1 MKKVIGILAAALILS
16 GCGSSSDNHEIKK
29 TSFMKEGKNSLYALY
44 NTKGQRYTKDM
55 YKTYTPFEGGYLVTN
70 ESDQT
75 GYISNTGKTII
86 KPGRYTSLKTQGN
99 MLVGESQP
107 QTGLYLS
114 ASSLNMTENT
124 LTQVF
129 ANDAVVWST
138 NDNDVIDINQEG
150 YVYAK
155 HAGTATLTATK
166 DNASVT
172 CVIKVEALHPYLSQ
186 ESLDVY
192 TSEPATLTVNDFGAR
207 TIEWKSKDPKIAT
220 VDNGVI
226 QGLKPGKTTIIAK
239 VGDDTL
245 KCKIK
250 VKRKTLKISQ
260 NEATLYTG
268 EEGQYGIE
276 NAYPDIKWETSNAN
290 VVTVADG
297 HIWAINPGKATIKA
311 TSNGQTVK
319 SKVTVKKRTQR
330 LDQTKVTLLT
340 EQKVVLNV
348 LDKKNPEEVVQ
359 WSSNKK
365 KIASVNEFG
374 EVTGL
379 KKGKAVITAKVG
391 KKKYKAT
398 ITVKKRQIKINP
410 SKTTI
415 EKDQHIFLQVLNK
428 KDEDQA
434 VWTTSN
440 DQVVIVAPDTGEIA
454 GVKPGKA
461 TITVQAGNQKAKAK
475 ITVKAK
481 PLSLSETKIEMDEE
495 SDYGLSINNYEN
507 QKVKWTT
514 SDKTIA
520 IVDNGTIHA
529 NKAGKVTITATIDKK
544 DYTCDVTVHKLIKV
558 IDQKEMTV
566 IKGGQGQLSV
576 TNVNPEEV
584 KWDSSDLNIATVEN
598 GTVYGIRTGKVT
610 ITATVGKKKHT
621 SEVTVIRNPETETK
635 TRAADISLGGI
646 EVLNTKG
653 KVLYKSSTKSGLLK
667 TDLPVIVKGKTYKV
681 VNNGKTLYAGKK
693 KVYYASSIDDAS
705 IVGFE
710 DSINVYFKNGKK
722 SSIKEV
728 GNYSI
733 LASRKNQAILY
744 DADNQNT
751 LAVIGTKIYSNDYA
765 LTGAEITNK
774 NNVVLTADDTVSL
787 YRNGEIVPTN
797 SNFKDN
803 THFISRNKKIAYGP
817 HTVYNGKKTS
827 ELKNVQ
833 VYPYAYELSVSRYPG
848 FVKGKGYAY
857 YDFNGKKVS
866 PYYQEANQYDE
877 NKCAIV
883 QLKNGK
889 YELINAEGEN
899 VLKSSYPRLEFI
911 GNSYYAAYNKNG
923 QFKVYDC
930 NGKEALSDVY
940 TKIPEKAAIV
950 FDGHPYLALE
960 KNGRSYIYDVDN
972 DMKEIYSIEKEI
984 VLHDE
989 GYFTIGDQYYTLTG
1003 QKIK

>member
-16 GCGSSSDNHEIKK
+16 GCGSSSDNHDVKK
-29 TSFMKEGKNSLYALY
+29 SSFMKEGKNSLYALY

-55 YKTYTPFEGGYLVTN
+55 YKTYQAFEGGYLVTDAN
-70 ESDQT
+70 DQT
-75 GYISNTGKTII
+75 GYISNTGKTIV

-99 MLVGESQP
+99 MLVGETQP
-107 QTGLYLS
+107 QTRLYLS
-114 ASSLNMTENT
+114 ASTLEMTENT

-138 NDNDVIDINQEG
+138 NDNDVININQQG

-155 HAGTATLTATK
+155 HAGTAVLTATK

-172 CVIKVEALHPYLSQ
+172 CVIKVKALHPYFDHD
-186 ESLDVY
+186 SLDVY
-192 TSEPATLTVNDFGAR
+192 TLEPATLTVNDYGAR
-207 TIEWKSKDPKIAT
+207 TIKWKSKDPKIAT
-220 VDNGVI
+220 VENGVI
-226 QGLKPGKTTIIAK
+226 QGLKPGTTTISAK

-245 KCKIK
+245 ECKVK
-250 VKRKTLKISQ
+250 VKRKTFKISHK
-260 NEATLYTG
+260 EATFYVG
-268 EEGQYGIE
+268 DEGQLGIE
-276 NAYPDIKWETSNAN
+276 NAYPDIKWETSNAA
-290 VVTVADG
+290 VATVANG
-297 HIWAINPGKATIKA
+297 HIWTMSPGKATLKA

-319 SKVTVKKRTQR
+319 CVVTVKKRVPR

-340 EQKVVLNV
+340 DQKVVLNI
-348 LDKKNPEEVVQ
+348 LDKANPEDVVQ

-379 KKGKAVITAKVG
+379 KKGKAVITAKIG

-398 ITVKKRQIKINP
+398 VTVKKRQVKINP
-410 SKTTI
+410 AKTTI
-415 EKDQHIFLQVLNK
+415 EKNQHIFLQLLNK

-440 DQVVIVAPDTGEIA
+440 DKVVIVAQSGEIA

-461 TITVQAGNQKAKAK
+461 TITAQVGKQKAKAE

-495 SDYGLSINNYEN
+495 SDEALSINNYEN
-507 QKVKWTT
+507 QKVEWSS
-514 SDKTIA
+514 SDESIA
-520 IVDNGTIHA
+520 TVENGIIHA
-529 NKAGKVTITATIDKK
+529 KKEGTVTITATIDKK
-544 DYTCDVTVHKLIKV
+544 DYTCKVTVHKLIKV

-566 IKGGQGQLSV
+566 IKGGQGQLTI
-576 TNVNPEEV
+576 TNVDPEKI
-584 KWDSSDLNIATVEN
+584 KWGTSDYGIATVAN
-598 GTVYGIRTGKVT
+598 GTVYGMKTGKATITGKV
-610 ITATVGKKKHT
+610 GKKTYTCK
-621 SEVTVIRNPETETK
+621 VTVVRNPDTETK
-635 TRAADISLGGI
+635 TKAADISLDGI

-653 KVLYKSSTKSGLLK
+653 KVLYKSSAKTGLLK
-667 TDLPVIVKGKTYKV
+667 TNLPVVVKDKTYKV
-681 VNNGKTLYAGKK
+681 INNGKTIYEGKK
-693 KVYYASSIDDAS
+693 KVYYASSYEDAS
-705 IVGFE
+705 IVAFN
-710 DSINVYFKNGKK
+710 DSINIYLKNGKK
-722 SSIKEV
+722 TSIKEV

-733 LASRKNQAILY
+733 LASRKDQAILY
-744 DADNQNT
+744 DAYNKNT
-751 LAVIGTKIYSNDYA
+751 LGVIGTKVYSNEYA
-765 LTGAEITNK
+765 LTSAEITKK
-774 NNVVLTADDTVSL
+774 NNVVLTAGDVVSL
-787 YRNGEIVPTN
+787 YKDGQIIPTN
-797 SNFKDN
+797 SNYKDN

-817 HTVYNGKKTS
+817 HTVYNGKKKT
-827 ELKNVQ
+827 ELKGVQ
-833 VYPYAYELSVSRYPG
+833 VYPYAYELTVSRYPG

-883 QLKNGK
+883 QLKNNK

-899 VLKSSYPRLEFI
+899 VLKESYPRLEFI

-930 NGKEALSDVY
+930 NGKEALSDIY
-940 TKIPEKAAIV
+940 TKIPETAAIV

-972 DMKEIYSIEKEI
+972 GMKEIYSIEKEI
-984 VLHDE
+984 VLHEE
-989 GYFTIGDQYYTLTG
+989 GYFTIGDKYYTLTG

>member
-16 GCGSSSDNHEIKK
+16 GCGSSSDNHDVKK
-29 TSFMKEGKNSLYALY
+29 SSFMKEGKNSLYALY

-55 YKTYTPFEGGYLVTN
+55 YKAYTPFEGGYLVTDAN
-70 ESDQT
+70 DQT
-75 GYISNTGKTII
+75 GYISNTGKTIV

-99 MLVGESQP
+99 MLVGETQP
-107 QTGLYLS
+107 QTRLYLS
-114 ASSLNMTENT
+114 ASTLEMTENT

-138 NDNDVIDINQEG
+138 NDNDVVNINQQG

-155 HAGTATLTATK
+155 HAGTAVLTATK

-172 CVIKVEALHPYLSQ
+172 CVIKVKALHPYFDHD
-186 ESLDVY
+186 SLDVY
-192 TSEPATLTVNDFGAR
+192 TLEPATLTVNDYGAR

-220 VDNGVI
+220 VENGVI
-226 QGLKPGKTTIIAK
+226 QGLKPGTTTISAK

-245 KCKIK
+245 ECKVK
-250 VKRKTLKISQ
+250 VKRKTFKISHK
-260 NEATLYTG
+260 EATFYEG
-268 EEGQYGIE
+268 DEGQLGIE
-276 NAYPDIKWETSNAN
+276 NAYPDIKWETSNAA
-290 VVTVADG
+290 VATVANG
-297 HIWAINPGKATIKA
+297 HIWTMSPGKATLKA

-319 SKVTVKKRTQR
+319 CVVTVKKRVPR

-340 EQKVVLNV
+340 DQKVVLNI
-348 LDKKNPEEVVQ
+348 LDKANPEDVVQ

-379 KKGKAVITAKVG
+379 KKGKAVITAKIG

-398 ITVKKRQIKINP
+398 VTVKKRQIKINP
-410 SKTTI
+410 AKTTI
-415 EKDQHIFLQVLNK
+415 EKNQHIFLQLLNK

-440 DQVVIVAPDTGEIA
+440 DKVVIVAQSGEIA

-461 TITVQAGNQKAKAK
+461 TITAQVGKQKSKAE

-481 PLSLSETKIEMDEE
+481 PLSLSKTKIDMDEE
-495 SDYGLSINNYEN
+495 SDEALSINNYEN
-507 QKVKWTT
+507 QKVEWSS
-514 SDKTIA
+514 SDESIA
-520 IVDNGTIHA
+520 TVENGIIHA
-529 NKAGKVTITATIDKK
+529 KKEGTVTITATIDKK
-544 DYTCDVTVHKLIKV
+544 DYTCKVTVHNLIKV
-558 IDQKEMTV
+558 IDQKKMTV
-566 IKGGQGQLSV
+566 IKGGQGQLTI
-576 TNVNPEEV
+576 TNVDPEKI
-584 KWDSSDLNIATVEN
+584 KWDTSDYGIATVAN
-598 GTVYGIRTGKVT
+598 GTVYGLKAGKATITGKV
-610 ITATVGKKKHT
+610 GKKTYICK
-621 SEVTVIRNPETETK
+621 VTVVRNPDTETK
-635 TRAADISLGGI
+635 TKAADISLGGI

-653 KVLYKSSTKSGLLK
+653 KVLYKSSAKTGLLK
-667 TDLPVIVKGKTYKV
+667 TDLPVVVKDKIYKV
-681 VNNGKTLYAGKK
+681 INNGKTLYVGKK
-693 KVYYASSIDDAS
+693 KVYYASSYEDAS
-705 IVGFE
+705 IVAFN
-710 DSINVYFKNGKK
+710 DSINIYLKNGKK
-722 SSIKEV
+722 TSIKEV

-733 LASRKNQAILY
+733 LASRKDQAILY
-744 DADNQNT
+744 DAYNKNT
-751 LAVIGTKIYSNDYA
+751 LGVIGTKVYSNDYA
-765 LTGAEITNK
+765 LTSAEITKK
-774 NNVVLTADDTVSL
+774 NNIVLTAGDVVSL
-787 YRNGEIVPTN
+787 YKDGQIIPTN
-797 SNFKDN
+797 SNYKDD

-817 HTVYNGKKTS
+817 HTVYNGKKTT
-827 ELKNVQ
+827 ELKGVQ
-833 VYPYAYELSVSRYPG
+833 VYPYAYELTVSRYPG

-883 QLKNGK
+883 QLKNNK

-899 VLKSSYPRLEFI
+899 VLKESYPRLEFI

-930 NGKEALSDVY
+930 NGKEALSDIY
-940 TKIPEKAAIV
+940 TKIPETAAIV

-972 DMKEIYSIEKEI
+972 GMKEIYSIEKEI
-984 VLHDE
+984 VLHEE
-989 GYFTIGDQYYTLTG
+989 GYFTIGDKYYTLTG

>member
-16 GCGSSSDNHEIKK
+16 GCGSSSDNHDVKK
-29 TSFMKEGKNSLYALY
+29 SSFMKEGKNSLYALY

-55 YKTYTPFEGGYLVTN
+55 YKAYTPFEGGYLVTDAN
-70 ESDQT
+70 DQT
-75 GYISNTGKTII
+75 GYISNTGKTIV

-99 MLVGESQP
+99 MLVGETQP
-107 QTGLYLS
+107 QTRLYLS
-114 ASSLNMTENT
+114 ASTLEMTENT

-138 NDNDVIDINQEG
+138 NDNDVININQQG

-155 HAGTATLTATK
+155 HAGTAVLTATK

-172 CVIKVEALHPYLSQ
+172 CVIKVKALHPYFDHD
-186 ESLDVY
+186 SLDVY
-192 TSEPATLTVNDFGAR
+192 TLEPATLTVNDYGAR
-207 TIEWKSKDPKIAT
+207 TIKWKSKDPKIAT
-220 VDNGVI
+220 VENGVI
-226 QGLKPGKTTIIAK
+226 QGLKPGTTTISAK

-245 KCKIK
+245 ECKVK
-250 VKRKTLKISQ
+250 VKRKTFKISHK
-260 NEATLYTG
+260 EATFYVG
-268 EEGQYGIE
+268 DEGQLGIE
-276 NAYPDIKWETSNAN
+276 NAYPDIKWETSNAA
-290 VVTVADG
+290 VATVANG
-297 HIWAINPGKATIKA
+297 HIWTMSPGKATLKA

-319 SKVTVKKRTQR
+319 CVVTVKKRVPR

-340 EQKVVLNV
+340 DQKVVLNI
-348 LDKKNPEEVVQ
+348 LDKANPEDVVQ

-379 KKGKAVITAKVG
+379 KKGKAVITAKIG

-398 ITVKKRQIKINP
+398 VTVKKRQIKINP
-410 SKTTI
+410 AKTTI
-415 EKDQHIFLQVLNK
+415 EKNQHIFLQLLNK

-440 DQVVIVAPDTGEIA
+440 DKVVIVAQSGEIA

-461 TITVQAGNQKAKAK
+461 TITAQVGKQKAKAE

-495 SDYGLSINNYEN
+495 SDEALSINNYEN
-507 QKVKWTT
+507 QKVEWSS
-514 SDKTIA
+514 SDESIA
-520 IVDNGTIHA
+520 TVENGIIHA
-529 NKAGKVTITATIDKK
+529 KKEGTVTITATIDKK
-544 DYTCDVTVHKLIKV
+544 DYTCKVTVHKLIKV

-566 IKGGQGQLSV
+566 IKGGQGQLTI
-576 TNVNPEEV
+576 TNVDPEKI
-584 KWDSSDLNIATVEN
+584 KWDTSDYGIATVAN
-598 GTVYGIRTGKVT
+598 GTVYGLKTGKATITGKV
-610 ITATVGKKKHT
+610 GKKTYTCK
-621 SEVTVIRNPETETK
+621 VTVVRNPDTETK
-635 TRAADISLGGI
+635 TKAADISLGGI

-653 KVLYKSSTKSGLLK
+653 KVLYKSSAKTGLLK
-667 TDLPVIVKGKTYKV
+667 TNLPVVVKDKTYKV
-681 VNNGKTLYAGKK
+681 INNGKTIYEGKK
-693 KVYYASSIDDAS
+693 KVYYASSYEDAS
-705 IVGFE
+705 IVAFN
-710 DSINVYFKNGKK
+710 DSINIYLKNGKK
-722 SSIKEV
+722 TSIKEV

-733 LASRKNQAILY
+733 LASRKDQAILY
-744 DADNQNT
+744 DAYNKNT
-751 LAVIGTKIYSNDYA
+751 LGVIGTKVYSNEYA
-765 LTGAEITNK
+765 LTRAEITK
-774 NNVVLTADDTVSL
+774 RNNVVLTAGDVVSL
-787 YRNGEIVPTN
+787 YKDGQIIPTN
-797 SNFKDN
+797 SNYKDD

-817 HTVYNGKKTS
+817 HTVYNGKKTT
-827 ELKNVQ
+827 ELKGVQ
-833 VYPYAYELSVSRYPG
+833 VYPYAYELTVSRYPG

-883 QLKNGK
+883 QLKNNK

-899 VLKSSYPRLEFI
+899 VLKESYPRLEFI

-930 NGKEALSDVY
+930 NGKEALSDIY
-940 TKIPEKAAIV
+940 TKIPETAAIV

-972 DMKEIYSIEKEI
+972 GMKEIYSIEKEI
-984 VLHDE
+984 VLHEE
-989 GYFTIGDQYYTLTG
+989 GYFTIGDKYYTLTG

>member
-16 GCGSSSDNHEIKK
+16 GCGSSSDNHDVKK
-29 TSFMKEGKNSLYALY
+29 SSFMKEGKNSLYALY

-55 YKTYTPFEGGYLVTN
+55 YKTYTPFEGGYLVTDAN
-70 ESDQT
+70 DQT
-75 GYISNTGKTII
+75 GYISNTGKTIV

-99 MLVGESQP
+99 MLVGENQP
-107 QTGLYLS
+107 QTRLYLS
-114 ASSLNMTENT
+114 ASTLEMTENT
-124 LTQVF
+124 LTQIF

-138 NDNDVIDINQEG
+138 NDNDVININQQG

-155 HAGTATLTATK
+155 HAGTAVLTATK

-172 CVIKVEALHPYLSQ
+172 CVIKVEALHPYFDH

-192 TSEPATLTVNDFGAR
+192 TSEPATLTVNDYGAR

-220 VDNGVI
+220 VENGVI
-226 QGLKPGKTTIIAK
+226 QGLKPGTTTISAK

-245 KCKIK
+245 ECKVK
-250 VKRKTLKISQ
+250 VKRKTFKISHK
-260 NEATLYTG
+260 EATFYVG
-268 EEGQYGIE
+268 DEGQLGIE
-276 NAYPDIKWETSNAN
+276 NAYPDIKWETSNAA
-290 VVTVADG
+290 VATVANG
-297 HIWAINPGKATIKA
+297 HIWTPSPGKATLKA

-319 SKVTVKKRTQR
+319 CVVTVKKRVPR

-340 EQKVVLNV
+340 DQKVVLNI
-348 LDKKNPEEVVQ
+348 LDKANPEDVVQ

-379 KKGKAVITAKVG
+379 KKGKAVITAKIG

-398 ITVKKRQIKINP
+398 VTVKKRQIKINP
-410 SKTTI
+410 AKTTI
-415 EKDQHIFLQVLNK
+415 EKDQHIFLQLLNK

-440 DQVVIVAPDTGEIA
+440 DKVVIVAQSGEIA

-461 TITVQAGNQKAKAK
+461 TITAQVGKQKAKAE

-481 PLSLSETKIEMDEE
+481 PLSLSETKIEMDEG
-495 SDYGLSINNYEN
+495 SDEALSINNYEN
-507 QKVKWTT
+507 QNVKWTS
-514 SDKTIA
+514 SDESIA
-520 IVDNGTIHA
+520 TVENGIIHA
-529 NKAGKVTITATIDKK
+529 KKEGKVTITATIDKK
-544 DYTCDVTVHKLIKV
+544 DYTCDVTVNKLVKV

-566 IKGGQGQLSV
+566 IKGGQGQLTI
-576 TNVNPEEV
+576 TNVDPEKI
-584 KWDSSDLNIATVEN
+584 KWDTSDYGIATVAN
-598 GTVYGIRTGKVT
+598 GTVYGLKTGKATVTGKV
-610 ITATVGKKKHT
+610 GKKTYTCK
-621 SEVTVIRNPETETK
+621 VTVVRNPDTETK
-635 TRAADISLGGI
+635 TKAADVSLGGI

-653 KVLYKSSTKSGLLK
+653 KVLYKSSAKTGLLK
-667 TDLPVIVKGKTYKV
+667 TNLPVVVKDKTYKV
-681 VNNGKTLYAGKK
+681 INNGKTLYAGKK
-693 KVYYASSIDDAS
+693 KVYYASSYGDAS
-705 IVGFE
+705 IVAFN
-710 DSINVYFKNGKK
+710 DSINIYLKNGKK
-722 SSIKEV
+722 TSIKEV

-733 LASRKNQAILY
+733 LASGKDQAILY
-744 DADNQNT
+744 DAYNQNT
-751 LAVIGTKIYSNDYA
+751 LAVIGTKVYSNDYA
-765 LTGAEITNK
+765 LTSAEITKK
-774 NNVVLTADDTVSL
+774 NNVVLTAGDVVSL
-787 YRNGEIVPTN
+787 YKDGQIIPTN
-797 SNFKDN
+797 SNYKDN

-817 HTVYNGKKTS
+817 HTVYNGKKKT
-827 ELKNVQ
+827 ELKGVQ
-833 VYPYAYELSVSRYPG
+833 VYPYAYELTVSRYPG

-883 QLKNGK
+883 QLKNNK

-899 VLKSSYPRLEFI
+899 VLKESYPRLEFI

-930 NGKEALSDVY
+930 NGKEALSDIY
-940 TKIPEKAAIV
+940 TKIPETAAIV

-984 VLHDE
+984 VLHEE
-989 GYFTIGDQYYTLTG
+989 GYFTIGDKYYTLTG

>member
-16 GCGSSSDNHEIKK
+16 GCGSSSDNHDVKK
-29 TSFMKEGKNSLYALY
+29 SSFMKEGKNSLYALY

-55 YKTYTPFEGGYLVTN
+55 YKAYTPFEGGYLVTDAN
-70 ESDQT
+70 DQT
-75 GYISNTGKTII
+75 GYISNTGKTIV

-99 MLVGESQP
+99 MLVGETQP
-107 QTGLYLS
+107 QTRLYLS
-114 ASSLNMTENT
+114 ASTLEMTENT

-138 NDNDVIDINQEG
+138 NDNDVININQQG

-155 HAGTATLTATK
+155 HAGTAVLTATK

-172 CVIKVEALHPYLSQ
+172 CVIKVKALHPYFDHD
-186 ESLDVY
+186 SLDVY
-192 TSEPATLTVNDFGAR
+192 TLEPATLTVNDYGAR
-207 TIEWKSKDPKIAT
+207 IIKWKSKDPKIAT
-220 VDNGVI
+220 VENGVI
-226 QGLKPGKTTIIAK
+226 QGLKPGTTTISAK

-245 KCKIK
+245 ECKVK
-250 VKRKTLKISQ
+250 VKRKTFKISHK
-260 NEATLYTG
+260 EATFYVG
-268 EEGQYGIE
+268 DEGQLGIE
-276 NAYPDIKWETSNAN
+276 NAYPDIKWETSNAA
-290 VVTVADG
+290 VATVANG
-297 HIWAINPGKATIKA
+297 HIWTMSPGKATLKA

-319 SKVTVKKRTQR
+319 CVVTVKKRVPR

-340 EQKVVLNV
+340 DQKVVLNI
-348 LDKKNPEEVVQ
+348 LDKANPEDVVQ

-379 KKGKAVITAKVG
+379 KKGKAVITAKIG

-398 ITVKKRQIKINP
+398 VTVKKRQVKINP
-410 SKTTI
+410 AKTTI
-415 EKDQHIFLQVLNK
+415 EKNQHIFLQLLNK

-440 DQVVIVAPDTGEIA
+440 DKVVIVAQSGEIA

-461 TITVQAGNQKAKAK
+461 TITAQVGKQKAKAE

-495 SDYGLSINNYEN
+495 SDEALSINNYEN
-507 QKVKWTT
+507 QKVEWSS
-514 SDKTIA
+514 SDKSIA
-520 IVDNGTIHA
+520 TVENGIIHA
-529 NKAGKVTITATIDKK
+529 KKEGTVTITATIDKK
-544 DYTCDVTVHKLIKV
+544 DYTCKVTVHKLIKV

-566 IKGGQGQLSV
+566 IKGGQGQLTI
-576 TNVNPEEV
+576 TNVDPEKI
-584 KWDSSDLNIATVEN
+584 KWDTSDYGIATVAN
-598 GTVYGIRTGKVT
+598 GTVYGLKTGKATITGKV
-610 ITATVGKKKHT
+610 GKKTYTCK
-621 SEVTVIRNPETETK
+621 VTVVRNPDTETK
-635 TRAADISLGGI
+635 TKAADISLGGI

-653 KVLYKSSTKSGLLK
+653 KVLYKSSAKTGLLK
-667 TDLPVIVKGKTYKV
+667 TNLPVVVKDKTYKV
-681 VNNGKTLYAGKK
+681 INNGKTIYEGKK
-693 KVYYASSIDDAS
+693 KVYYASSYEDAS
-705 IVGFE
+705 IVAFN
-710 DSINVYFKNGKK
+710 DSINIYLKNGKK
-722 SSIKEV
+722 TSIKEV

-733 LASRKNQAILY
+733 LASRKDQAILY
-744 DADNQNT
+744 DAYNKNT
-751 LAVIGTKIYSNDYA
+751 LGVIGTKVYSNEYA
-765 LTGAEITNK
+765 LTRAEITK
-774 NNVVLTADDTVSL
+774 RNNVVLTAGDVVSL
-787 YRNGEIVPTN
+787 YKDGQIIPTN
-797 SNFKDN
+797 SNYKDN
-803 THFISRNKKIAYGP
+803 THFISRNKKITYGP
-817 HTVYNGKKTS
+817 HTVYNGKKTT
-827 ELKNVQ
+827 ELKGVQ
-833 VYPYAYELSVSRYPG
+833 VYPYAYELTVSRYPG

-883 QLKNGK
+883 QLKNNK

-899 VLKSSYPRLEFI
+899 VLKESYPRLEFI

-930 NGKEALSDVY
+930 NGKEALSDIY
-940 TKIPEKAAIV
+940 TKIPETAAIV

-972 DMKEIYSIEKEI
+972 GMKEIYSIEKEI
-984 VLHDE
+984 VLHEE
-989 GYFTIGDQYYTLTG
+989 GYFTIGDKYYTLTG

>member
-16 GCGSSSDNHEIKK
+16 GCGSSSDNHDVKK
-29 TSFMKEGKNSLYALY
+29 SSFMKEGKNSLYALY

-55 YKTYTPFEGGYLVTN
+55 YKAYTPFEGGYLVTDAN
-70 ESDQT
+70 DQT
-75 GYISNTGKTII
+75 GYISNTGKTIV

-99 MLVGESQP
+99 MLVGETQP
-107 QTGLYLS
+107 QTRLYLS
-114 ASSLNMTENT
+114 ASTLEMTENT

-138 NDNDVIDINQEG
+138 NDNDVININQQG

-155 HAGTATLTATK
+155 HAGTAVLTATK

-172 CVIKVEALHPYLSQ
+172 CVIKVKALHPYFDHD
-186 ESLDVY
+186 SLDVY
-192 TSEPATLTVNDFGAR
+192 TLEPATLTVNDYGAR
-207 TIEWKSKDPKIAT
+207 TIKWKSKDPKIAT
-220 VDNGVI
+220 VENGVI
-226 QGLKPGKTTIIAK
+226 QGLKPGTTTISAK

-245 KCKIK
+245 ECKVK
-250 VKRKTLKISQ
+250 VKRKTFKISHK
-260 NEATLYTG
+260 EATFYVG
-268 EEGQYGIE
+268 DEGQLGIE
-276 NAYPDIKWETSNAN
+276 NAYPDIKWETSNAA
-290 VVTVADG
+290 VATVANG
-297 HIWAINPGKATIKA
+297 HIWTMSPGKATLKA

-319 SKVTVKKRTQR
+319 CVVTVKKRVPR

-340 EQKVVLNV
+340 DQKVVLNI
-348 LDKKNPEEVVQ
+348 LDKANPEDVVQ

-379 KKGKAVITAKVG
+379 KKGKAVITAKIG

-398 ITVKKRQIKINP
+398 VTVKKRQIKINP
-410 SKTTI
+410 AKTTI
-415 EKDQHIFLQVLNK
+415 EKNQHIFLQLLNK

-434 VWTTSN
+434 VRTTSN
-440 DQVVIVAPDTGEIA
+440 DKVVIVAQSGEIA
-454 GVKPGKA
+454 GVKPGTA
-461 TITVQAGNQKAKAK
+461 TITAQVGKQKAKAE

-495 SDYGLSINNYEN
+495 SDEALSINNYEN
-507 QKVKWTT
+507 QKVEWSS
-514 SDKTIA
+514 SDKSIA
-520 IVDNGTIHA
+520 TVENGIIHA
-529 NKAGKVTITATIDKK
+529 KKEGTVTITATIDKK
-544 DYTCDVTVHKLIKV
+544 DYTCKVTVHKLIKV

-566 IKGGQGQLSV
+566 IKGGQGQLTI
-576 TNVNPEEV
+576 TNVDPEKI
-584 KWDSSDLNIATVEN
+584 KWDTSDYGIATVAN
-598 GTVYGIRTGKVT
+598 GTVYGLKTGKATITGKV
-610 ITATVGKKKHT
+610 GKKTYTCK
-621 SEVTVIRNPETETK
+621 VTVVRNPDTETK
-635 TRAADISLGGI
+635 TKAADISLGGI

-653 KVLYKSSTKSGLLK
+653 KVLYKSSAKTGLLK
-667 TDLPVIVKGKTYKV
+667 TNLPVVVKDKTYKV
-681 VNNGKTLYAGKK
+681 INNGKTLYVGQQ
-693 KVYYASSIDDAS
+693 KVYYASSYEDAS
-705 IVGFE
+705 IVAFN
-710 DSINVYFKNGKK
+710 DSINIYLKNGKK
-722 SSIKEV
+722 TSIKEV

-733 LASRKNQAILY
+733 LASRKDQAILY
-744 DADNQNT
+744 DAYNKNT
-751 LAVIGTKIYSNDYA
+751 LGVIGTKVYSNEYA
-765 LTGAEITNK
+765 LTRAEITK
-774 NNVVLTADDTVSL
+774 RNNVVLTAGDVVSL
-787 YRNGEIVPTN
+787 YKDGQIIPTN
-797 SNFKDN
+797 SNYKDD

-817 HTVYNGKKTS
+817 HTVYNGKKTT
-827 ELKNVQ
+827 ELKGVQ
-833 VYPYAYELSVSRYPG
+833 VYPYAYELTVSRYPG

-883 QLKNGK
+883 QLKNNK

-899 VLKSSYPRLEFI
+899 VLKESYPRLEFI

-930 NGKEALSDVY
+930 NGKEALSDIY
-940 TKIPEKAAIV
+940 TKIPETAAIV

-972 DMKEIYSIEKEI
+972 GMKEIYSIEKEI
-984 VLHDE
+984 VLHEE
-989 GYFTIGDQYYTLTG
+989 GYFTIGDKYYTLTG

>member
-16 GCGSSSDNHEIKK
+16 GCGSSSDNHDVKK
-29 TSFMKEGKNSLYALY
+29 SSFMKEGKNSLYALY

-55 YKTYTPFEGGYLVTN
+55 YKAYTPFEGGYLVTDAN
-70 ESDQT
+70 DQT
-75 GYISNTGKTII
+75 GYISNTGKTIV

-99 MLVGESQP
+99 MLVGETQP
-107 QTGLYLS
+107 QTRLYLS
-114 ASSLNMTENT
+114 ASTLEMTENT

-138 NDNDVIDINQEG
+138 NDNDVININQQG

-155 HAGTATLTATK
+155 HAGTAVLTATK

-172 CVIKVEALHPYLSQ
+172 CVIKVKALHPYFDHD
-186 ESLDVY
+186 SLDVY
-192 TSEPATLTVNDFGAR
+192 TLEPATLTVNDYGAR
-207 TIEWKSKDPKIAT
+207 TIKWKSKDPKIAT
-220 VDNGVI
+220 VENGVI
-226 QGLKPGKTTIIAK
+226 QGLKPGTTTISAK

-245 KCKIK
+245 ECKVK
-250 VKRKTLKISQ
+250 VKRKTFKISHK
-260 NEATLYTG
+260 EATFYVG
-268 EEGQYGIE
+268 DEGQLGIE
-276 NAYPDIKWETSNAN
+276 NAYPDIKWETSNAA
-290 VVTVADG
+290 VATVANG
-297 HIWAINPGKATIKA
+297 HIWTMSPGKATLKA

-319 SKVTVKKRTQR
+319 CVVTVKKRVPR

-340 EQKVVLNV
+340 DQKVVLNI
-348 LDKKNPEEVVQ
+348 LDKANPEDVVQ

-379 KKGKAVITAKVG
+379 KKGKAVITAKIG

-398 ITVKKRQIKINP
+398 VTVKKRQIKINP
-410 SKTTI
+410 AKTTI
-415 EKDQHIFLQVLNK
+415 EKNQHIFLQLLNK

-440 DQVVIVAPDTGEIA
+440 DKVVIVAQSGEIA

-461 TITVQAGNQKAKAK
+461 TIAAQVGKQKAKAE

-495 SDYGLSINNYEN
+495 SDEALSINNYEN
-507 QKVKWTT
+507 QKVEWSS
-514 SDKTIA
+514 SDKSIA
-520 IVDNGTIHA
+520 TVENGIIHA
-529 NKAGKVTITATIDKK
+529 KKEGTVTITATIDKK
-544 DYTCDVTVHKLIKV
+544 DYTCKVTVHKLIKV

-566 IKGGQGQLSV
+566 IKGGQGQLTI
-576 TNVNPEEV
+576 TNVDPEKI
-584 KWDSSDLNIATVEN
+584 KWDTSDYGIATVAN
-598 GTVYGIRTGKVT
+598 GTVYGMKTGKATITGKV
-610 ITATVGKKKHT
+610 GKKTYTCK
-621 SEVTVIRNPETETK
+621 VTVVRNPDTETK
-635 TRAADISLGGI
+635 TKAVDISLGGI

-653 KVLYKSSTKSGLLK
+653 KVLYKSSAKTGLLK
-667 TDLPVIVKGKTYKV
+667 TNLPVVVKDKTYKV
-681 VNNGKTLYAGKK
+681 INNGKTLYVGKK
-693 KVYYASSIDDAS
+693 KVYYASSYEDAS
-705 IVGFE
+705 IVAFN
-710 DSINVYFKNGKK
+710 DSINIYLKNGKK
-722 SSIKEV
+722 TSIKEV

-733 LASRKNQAILY
+733 LASRKDQAILY
-744 DADNQNT
+744 DAYNKNT
-751 LAVIGTKIYSNDYA
+751 LGVIGTKVYSNEYA
-765 LTGAEITNK
+765 LTSAEITKK
-774 NNVVLTADDTVSL
+774 NNVVLTAGDVVSL
-787 YRNGEIVPTN
+787 YKDGQIIPTN
-797 SNFKDN
+797 SNYKDD

-817 HTVYNGKKTS
+817 HTVYNGKKTT
-827 ELKNVQ
+827 ELKGVQ
-833 VYPYAYELSVSRYPG
+833 VYPYAYELTVSRYPG

-883 QLKNGK
+883 QLKNNK

-899 VLKSSYPRLEFI
+899 VLKESYPRLEFI

-930 NGKEALSDVY
+930 NGKEALSDIY
-940 TKIPEKAAIV
+940 TKIPETAAIV

-972 DMKEIYSIEKEI
+972 GMKEIYSIEKEI
-984 VLHDE
+984 VLHEE
-989 GYFTIGDQYYTLTG
+989 GYFTIGDKYYTLTG

>member
-16 GCGSSSDNHEIKK
+16 GCGSSSDNHDVKK
-29 TSFMKEGKNSLYALY
+29 SSFMKEGKNSLYALY

-55 YKTYTPFEGGYLVTN
+55 YKTYTPFEGGYLVTDAN
-70 ESDQT
+70 DQT
-75 GYISNTGKTII
+75 GYISNTGKTIV

-99 MLVGESQP
+99 MLVGENQP
-107 QTGLYLS
+107 QTRLYLS
-114 ASSLNMTENT
+114 ASTLEMTENT

-138 NDNDVIDINQEG
+138 NDNDVININQQG

-155 HAGTATLTATK
+155 HAGTAVLTATK

-172 CVIKVEALHPYLSQ
+172 CVIKVKALHPYFDH

-192 TSEPATLTVNDFGAR
+192 TSEPATLTVNDYGAR
-207 TIEWKSKDPKIAT
+207 TIEWKSKDSKIAT
-220 VDNGVI
+220 VENGVI
-226 QGLKPGKTTIIAK
+226 QGLKPGTTTISAK

-245 KCKIK
+245 ECKVK
-250 VKRKTLKISQ
+250 VKRKTFKISHK
-260 NEATLYTG
+260 EATFYVG
-268 EEGQYGIE
+268 DEGQLGIE
-276 NAYPDIKWETSNAN
+276 NAYPDIKWETSNAA
-290 VVTVADG
+290 VATVANG
-297 HIWAINPGKATIKA
+297 HIWTMSPGKATLKA

-319 SKVTVKKRTQR
+319 CVVTVKKRVPR

-340 EQKVVLNV
+340 DQKVVLNI
-348 LDKKNPEEVVQ
+348 LDKASPEDVVQ
-359 WSSNKK
+359 WSSSKK

-379 KKGKAVITAKVG
+379 KKGKAVITAKIG

-398 ITVKKRQIKINP
+398 VTVKKRQIKINP
-410 SKTTI
+410 AKTTI
-415 EKDQHIFLQVLNK
+415 EKDQHIFLQLLNK

-440 DQVVIVAPDTGEIA
+440 DKVVIVAQSGEIA

-461 TITVQAGNQKAKAK
+461 TITAQVGKQKAKAE

-481 PLSLSETKIEMDEE
+481 PLSLSETKIEMDEG
-495 SDYGLSINNYEN
+495 SDEALSINNYEN
-507 QKVKWTT
+507 QKVKWTS
-514 SDKTIA
+514 SDESIA
-520 IVDNGTIHA
+520 TVENGIIHA
-529 NKAGKVTITATIDKK
+529 KKEGKVTITATIDKK
-544 DYTCDVTVHKLIKV
+544 DYTCDVTVNKLVKV

-566 IKGGQGQLSV
+566 IKGGQGQLTI
-576 TNVNPEEV
+576 TNVDPEKI
-584 KWDSSDLNIATVEN
+584 KWGTSDYGIATVAN
-598 GTVYGIRTGKVT
+598 GTVYGLKTGKATITGKV
-610 ITATVGKKKHT
+610 GKKTYTCK
-621 SEVTVIRNPETETK
+621 VTVVRNPDTETK
-635 TRAADISLGGI
+635 TKAADVSLGGI

-653 KVLYKSSTKSGLLK
+653 KVLYKSSAKTGLLK
-667 TDLPVIVKGKTYKV
+667 TNLPVVVKDKTYKV
-681 VNNGKTLYAGKK
+681 INNGKTIYEGKK
-693 KVYYASSIDDAS
+693 KVYYASSYEDAS
-705 IVGFE
+705 IVAFN
-710 DSINVYFKNGKK
+710 DSINIYLKNGKK
-722 SSIKEV
+722 TSIKEV

-733 LASRKNQAILY
+733 LAARKDQAILY
-744 DADNQNT
+744 DAYNQNT
-751 LAVIGTKIYSNDYA
+751 LGVIGTKVYSNDYA
-765 LTGAEITNK
+765 LTSAEITKK
-774 NNVVLTADDTVSL
+774 NNVVLTAGDVVSL
-787 YRNGEIVPTN
+787 YKDGQIIPTN
-797 SNFKDN
+797 SNYKDN

-817 HTVYNGKKTS
+817 HTVYNGKKKT
-827 ELKNVQ
+827 ELKGVQ
-833 VYPYAYELSVSRYPG
+833 VYPYAYELTVSRYPG

-883 QLKNGK
+883 QLKNNK

-899 VLKSSYPRLEFI
+899 VLKESYPRLEFI

-930 NGKEALSDVY
+930 NGKEALSDIY
-940 TKIPEKAAIV
+940 TKIPETAAIV

-984 VLHDE
+984 VLHEE
-989 GYFTIGDQYYTLTG
+989 GYFTIGDKYYTLTG

>member
-16 GCGSSSDNHEIKK
+16 GCGSSSDNHDVKK
-29 TSFMKEGKNSLYALY
+29 SSFMKEGKNSLYALY

-55 YKTYTPFEGGYLVTN
+55 YKAYTPFEGGYLVTDAN
-70 ESDQT
+70 DQT
-75 GYISNTGKTII
+75 GYISNTGKTIV

-99 MLVGESQP
+99 MLVGETQP
-107 QTGLYLS
+107 QTRLYLS
-114 ASSLNMTENT
+114 ASTLEMTENT

-138 NDNDVIDINQEG
+138 NDNDVININQQG

-155 HAGTATLTATK
+155 HAGTAVLTATK

-172 CVIKVEALHPYLSQ
+172 CVIKVKALHPYFDHD
-186 ESLDVY
+186 SLDVY
-192 TSEPATLTVNDFGAR
+192 TLEPATLTVNDYGAR
-207 TIEWKSKDPKIAT
+207 TIKWKSKDPKIAT
-220 VDNGVI
+220 VENGVI
-226 QGLKPGKTTIIAK
+226 QGLKPGTTTISAK

-245 KCKIK
+245 ECKVK
-250 VKRKTLKISQ
+250 VKRKTFKISHK
-260 NEATLYTG
+260 EATFYVG
-268 EEGQYGIE
+268 DEGQLGIE
-276 NAYPDIKWETSNAN
+276 NAYPDIKWETSNAA
-290 VVTVADG
+290 VATVANG
-297 HIWAINPGKATIKA
+297 HIWTMSPGKATLKA

-319 SKVTVKKRTQR
+319 CVVTVKKRVPR

-340 EQKVVLNV
+340 DQKAVLNI
-348 LDKKNPEEVVQ
+348 LDKANPEDVVQ

-379 KKGKAVITAKVG
+379 KKGKAVITAKIG

-398 ITVKKRQIKINP
+398 VTVKKRQIKINP
-410 SKTTI
+410 AKTTI
-415 EKDQHIFLQVLNK
+415 EKNQHIFLQLLNK

-440 DQVVIVAPDTGEIA
+440 DKVVIVAQSGEIA

-461 TITVQAGNQKAKAK
+461 TITAQVGKQKAKAE

-495 SDYGLSINNYEN
+495 SDEALSINNYEN
-507 QKVKWTT
+507 QKVEWSS
-514 SDKTIA
+514 SDKSIA
-520 IVDNGTIHA
+520 TVENGIIHA
-529 NKAGKVTITATIDKK
+529 KKEGTVTITATIDKK
-544 DYTCDVTVHKLIKV
+544 DYTCKVTVHKLIKV

-566 IKGGQGQLSV
+566 IKGGQGQLTI
-576 TNVNPEEV
+576 TNVDPEKI
-584 KWDSSDLNIATVEN
+584 KWDTSDYGIATVAN
-598 GTVYGIRTGKVT
+598 GTVYGLKTGKATITGKV
-610 ITATVGKKKHT
+610 GKKTYTCK
-621 SEVTVIRNPETETK
+621 VTVVRNPDTETK
-635 TRAADISLGGI
+635 TKAADISLGGI

-653 KVLYKSSTKSGLLK
+653 KVLYKSSAKTGLLK
-667 TDLPVIVKGKTYKV
+667 TNLPVVVKDKTYKV
-681 VNNGKTLYAGKK
+681 INNGKTIYEGKK
-693 KVYYASSIDDAS
+693 KVYYASSYEDAS
-705 IVGFE
+705 IVAFN
-710 DSINVYFKNGKK
+710 DSINIYLKNGKK
-722 SSIKEV
+722 TSIKEI

-733 LASRKNQAILY
+733 LASRKDQAILY
-744 DADNQNT
+744 DAYNKNT
-751 LAVIGTKIYSNDYA
+751 LGVIGTKVYSNEYA
-765 LTGAEITNK
+765 LTRAEITK
-774 NNVVLTADDTVSL
+774 RNNVVLTAGDVVSL
-787 YRNGEIVPTN
+787 YKDGQIIPTN
-797 SNFKDN
+797 SNYKDN

-817 HTVYNGKKTS
+817 HTVYNVKKTT
-827 ELKNVQ
+827 ELKGVQ
-833 VYPYAYELSVSRYPG
+833 VYPYAYELTVSRYPG

-883 QLKNGK
+883 QLKNNK

-899 VLKSSYPRLEFI
+899 VLKESYPRLEFI

-930 NGKEALSDVY
+930 NGKEALSDIY
-940 TKIPEKAAIV
+940 TKIPETAAIV

-972 DMKEIYSIEKEI
+972 GMKEIYSIEKEI
-984 VLHDE
+984 VLHEE
-989 GYFTIGDQYYTLTG
+989 GYFTIGDKYYTLTG

>member
-16 GCGSSSDNHEIKK
+16 GCGSSSDNHDVKK
-29 TSFMKEGKNSLYALY
+29 SSFMKEGKNSLYALY

-55 YKTYTPFEGGYLVTN
+55 YKAYTPFEGGYLVTDAN
-70 ESDQT
+70 DQT
-75 GYISNTGKTII
+75 GYISNTGKTIV

-99 MLVGESQP
+99 MLVGETQP
-107 QTGLYLS
+107 QTRLYLS
-114 ASSLNMTENT
+114 ASTLEMTENT

-138 NDNDVIDINQEG
+138 NDNDVININQQG

-155 HAGTATLTATK
+155 HAGTAVLTATK

-172 CVIKVEALHPYLSQ
+172 CVIKVKALHPYFDHD
-186 ESLDVY
+186 SLDVY
-192 TSEPATLTVNDFGAR
+192 TLEPATLTVNDYGAR
-207 TIEWKSKDPKIAT
+207 TIKWKSKDPKIAT
-220 VDNGVI
+220 VENGVI
-226 QGLKPGKTTIIAK
+226 QGLKPGTTTISAK

-245 KCKIK
+245 ECKVK
-250 VKRKTLKISQ
+250 VKRKTFKISHK
-260 NEATLYTG
+260 EATFYVG
-268 EEGQYGIE
+268 DEGQLGIE
-276 NAYPDIKWETSNAN
+276 NAYPDIKWETSNAA
-290 VVTVADG
+290 VATVANG
-297 HIWAINPGKATIKA
+297 HIWTMSPGKATLKA

-319 SKVTVKKRTQR
+319 CVVTVKKRVPR

-340 EQKVVLNV
+340 DQKVVLNI
-348 LDKKNPEEVVQ
+348 LDKANPEDVVQ

-379 KKGKAVITAKVG
+379 KKGKAVITAKIG

-398 ITVKKRQIKINP
+398 VTVKKRQIKINP
-410 SKTTI
+410 AKTTI
-415 EKDQHIFLQVLNK
+415 EKNQHIFLQLLNK

-440 DQVVIVAPDTGEIA
+440 DKVVIVAQSGEIA

-461 TITVQAGNQKAKAK
+461 TITAQVGKQKAKAE

-495 SDYGLSINNYEN
+495 SDEALSINNYEN
-507 QKVKWTT
+507 QKVEWSS
-514 SDKTIA
+514 SDKSIA
-520 IVDNGTIHA
+520 TVENGIIHA
-529 NKAGKVTITATIDKK
+529 KKEGTVTITATIDKK
-544 DYTCDVTVHKLIKV
+544 DYTCKVTVHKLIKV

-566 IKGGQGQLSV
+566 IKGGQGQLTI
-576 TNVNPEEV
+576 TNVDPEKI
-584 KWDSSDLNIATVEN
+584 KWDTSDYGIATVAN
-598 GTVYGIRTGKVT
+598 GTVYGLKTGKATITGKV
-610 ITATVGKKKHT
+610 GKKTYTCK
-621 SEVTVIRNPETETK
+621 VTVVRNPDTETK
-635 TRAADISLGGI
+635 TKAADISLGGI

-653 KVLYKSSTKSGLLK
+653 KVLYKSSTKTGLLK
-667 TDLPVIVKGKTYKV
+667 TNLPVVVKDKTYKV
-681 VNNGKTLYAGKK
+681 INNGKTIYEGKK
-693 KVYYASSIDDAS
+693 KVYYASSYEDAS
-705 IVGFE
+705 IVAFN
-710 DSINVYFKNGKK
+710 DSINIYLKNGKK
-722 SSIKEV
+722 TSIKEV

-733 LASRKNQAILY
+733 LASRKDQAILY
-744 DADNQNT
+744 DAYNKNT
-751 LAVIGTKIYSNDYA
+751 LGVIGTKVYSNEYA
-765 LTGAEITNK
+765 LTRAEITK
-774 NNVVLTADDTVSL
+774 RNNVVLTAGDVVSL
-787 YRNGEIVPTN
+787 YKDGQIIPTN
-797 SNFKDN
+797 SNYKDD

-817 HTVYNGKKTS
+817 HTVYNGKKTT
-827 ELKNVQ
+827 ELKGVQ
-833 VYPYAYELSVSRYPG
+833 VYPYAYELTVSRYPG

-883 QLKNGK
+883 QLKNNK

-899 VLKSSYPRLEFI
+899 VLKESYPRLEFI

-923 QFKVYDC
+923 QFNVYDC
-930 NGKEALSDVY
+930 NGKEALSDIY
-940 TKIPEKAAIV
+940 TKIPETAAIV

-972 DMKEIYSIEKEI
+972 GMKEIYSIEKEI
-984 VLHDE
+984 VLHEE
-989 GYFTIGDQYYTLTG
+989 GYFTIGDKYYTLTG

>member
-16 GCGSSSDNHEIKK
+16 GCGSSSDNHDVKK
-29 TSFMKEGKNSLYALY
+29 SSFMKEGKNSLYALY

-55 YKTYTPFEGGYLVTN
+55 YKAYTPFEGGYLVTDAN
-70 ESDQT
+70 DQT
-75 GYISNTGKTII
+75 GYISNTGKTIV

-99 MLVGESQP
+99 MLVGENQP
-107 QTGLYLS
+107 QTRLYLS
-114 ASSLNMTENT
+114 ASTLEMTENT

-138 NDNDVIDINQEG
+138 NDNDVININQQG

-155 HAGTATLTATK
+155 HAGTAVLTATK

-172 CVIKVEALHPYLSQ
+172 CVIKVEALHPYFDH

-192 TSEPATLTVNDFGAR
+192 TSEPATLTVNDYGAR

-220 VDNGVI
+220 VENGVI
-226 QGLKPGKTTIIAK
+226 QGLKPGTTTISAK

-245 KCKIK
+245 ECKVK
-250 VKRKTLKISQ
+250 VKRKTFKISHK
-260 NEATLYTG
+260 EATFYVG
-268 EEGQYGIE
+268 DEGQLGIE
-276 NAYPDIKWETSNAN
+276 NAYPDIKWETSNAA
-290 VVTVADG
+290 VATVANG
-297 HIWAINPGKATIKA
+297 HIWTMSPGKATLKA

-319 SKVTVKKRTQR
+319 CVVTVKKRVPR

-340 EQKVVLNV
+340 DQKVVLNI
-348 LDKKNPEEVVQ
+348 LDKANPEDVVQ

-379 KKGKAVITAKVG
+379 KKGKAVITAKIG

-398 ITVKKRQIKINP
+398 VTVKKRQIKINP
-410 SKTTI
+410 AKTTI
-415 EKDQHIFLQVLNK
+415 EKDQHIFLQLLNK

-440 DQVVIVAPDTGEIA
+440 DKVVIVAQSGEIA
-454 GVKPGKA
+454 GVEPGKA
-461 TITVQAGNQKAKAK
+461 TITVQVGKQKAKAE

-481 PLSLSETKIEMDEE
+481 PLSLSETKIEMDEG
-495 SDYGLSINNYEN
+495 SDEALSINNYEN
-507 QKVKWTT
+507 QKVKWTS
-514 SDKTIA
+514 SDESIA
-520 IVDNGTIHA
+520 TVENGIIHA
-529 NKAGKVTITATIDKK
+529 KKEGKVTITATIDKK
-544 DYTCDVTVHKLIKV
+544 DYTCDVTVNKLVKV

-566 IKGGQGQLSV
+566 IKGGQGQLTI
-576 TNVNPEEV
+576 TNVDPEKI
-584 KWDSSDLNIATVEN
+584 KWGTSDYGIATVAN
-598 GTVYGIRTGKVT
+598 GTVYGMKTGKATITGKV
-610 ITATVGKKKHT
+610 GKKTYTCK
-621 SEVTVIRNPETETK
+621 VTVVRNPDTETK
-635 TRAADISLGGI
+635 TKAADVSLGGI

-653 KVLYKSSTKSGLLK
+653 KVLYKSSAKTGLLK
-667 TDLPVIVKGKTYKV
+667 TDLPVVVKGKTYKV
-681 VNNGKTLYAGKK
+681 INNGKTLYAGKK
-693 KVYYASSIDDAS
+693 KVYYASSYGDAS
-705 IVGFE
+705 IVAFN
-710 DSINVYFKNGKK
+710 DSINIYLKNGKK
-722 SSIKEV
+722 TSIKEV

-733 LASRKNQAILY
+733 LASRKDQTILY
-744 DADNQNT
+744 DAYNQNT
-751 LAVIGTKIYSNDYA
+751 LGVIGTKVYSNDYA
-765 LTGAEITNK
+765 LTSAEITKK
-774 NNVVLTADDTVSL
+774 NNVVLTAGDVVSL
-787 YRNGEIVPTN
+787 YKDGQIIPTN
-797 SNFKDN
+797 SNYKDN

-817 HTVYNGKKTS
+817 HTVYNGKKKT
-827 ELKNVQ
+827 ELKGVQ
-833 VYPYAYELSVSRYPG
+833 VYPYAYELTVSRYPG

-883 QLKNGK
+883 QLKNNK

-899 VLKSSYPRLEFI
+899 VLKESYPRLEFI

-930 NGKEALSDVY
+930 NGKEALSDIY
-940 TKIPEKAAIV
+940 TKIPETAAIV

-972 DMKEIYSIEKEI
+972 GMKEIYSIEKEI
-984 VLHDE
+984 VLHEE
-989 GYFTIGDQYYTLTG
+989 GYFTIGDKYYTLTG

>member
-16 GCGSSSDNHEIKK
+16 GCGSSSDNHDVKK
-29 TSFMKEGKNSLYALY
+29 SSFMKEGKNSLYALY

-55 YKTYTPFEGGYLVTN
+55 YKAYTPFEGGYLVTDAN
-70 ESDQT
+70 DQT
-75 GYISNTGKTII
+75 GYISNTGKTIV

-99 MLVGESQP
+99 MLVGETQP
-107 QTGLYLS
+107 QTRLYLS
-114 ASSLNMTENT
+114 ASTLEMTENT
-124 LTQVF
+124 LTQVY

-138 NDNDVIDINQEG
+138 NDNDVININQQG

-155 HAGTATLTATK
+155 HAGTAVLTATK

-172 CVIKVEALHPYLSQ
+172 CVIKVKALHPYFDHD
-186 ESLDVY
+186 SLDVY
-192 TSEPATLTVNDFGAR
+192 TLEPATLTVNDYGAR
-207 TIEWKSKDPKIAT
+207 TIKWKSKDPKIAT
-220 VDNGVI
+220 VENGVI
-226 QGLKPGKTTIIAK
+226 QGLKPGTTTISAK

-245 KCKIK
+245 ECKVK
-250 VKRKTLKISQ
+250 VKRKTFKISHK
-260 NEATLYTG
+260 EATFYVG
-268 EEGQYGIE
+268 DEGQLGIE
-276 NAYPDIKWETSNAN
+276 NAYPDIKWETSNAA
-290 VVTVADG
+290 VATVANG
-297 HIWAINPGKATIKA
+297 HIWTMSPGKATLKA

-319 SKVTVKKRTQR
+319 CVVTVKKRVPR

-340 EQKVVLNV
+340 DQKVVLNI
-348 LDKKNPEEVVQ
+348 LDKANPEDVVQ

-379 KKGKAVITAKVG
+379 KKGKAVITAKIG

-398 ITVKKRQIKINP
+398 VTVKKRQIKINP
-410 SKTTI
+410 AKTTI
-415 EKDQHIFLQVLNK
+415 EKNQHIFLQLLNK

-440 DQVVIVAPDTGEIA
+440 DKVVIVAQSGEIA

-461 TITVQAGNQKAKAK
+461 TITAQVGKQKAKAE

-495 SDYGLSINNYEN
+495 SDEALSINNYEN
-507 QKVKWTT
+507 QKVEWSS
-514 SDKTIA
+514 SDKSIA
-520 IVDNGTIHA
+520 TVENGIIHA
-529 NKAGKVTITATIDKK
+529 KKEGTVTITATIDKK
-544 DYTCDVTVHKLIKV
+544 DYTCKVTVHKLIKV

-566 IKGGQGQLSV
+566 IKGGQGQLTI
-576 TNVNPEEV
+576 TNVDPEKI
-584 KWDSSDLNIATVEN
+584 KWDTSDYGIATVAN
-598 GTVYGIRTGKVT
+598 GTVYGLKTGKATITGKV
-610 ITATVGKKKHT
+610 GKKTYTCK
-621 SEVTVIRNPETETK
+621 VTVVRNPDTETK
-635 TRAADISLGGI
+635 TKAADISLGGI

-653 KVLYKSSTKSGLLK
+653 KVLYKSSAKTGLLK
-667 TDLPVIVKGKTYKV
+667 TNLPVVVKDKTYKV
-681 VNNGKTLYAGKK
+681 INNGKTIYEGKK
-693 KVYYASSIDDAS
+693 KVYYASSYEDAS
-705 IVGFE
+705 IVAFN
-710 DSINVYFKNGKK
+710 DSINIYLKNGKK
-722 SSIKEV
+722 TSIKEV

-733 LASRKNQAILY
+733 LASRKDQAILY
-744 DADNQNT
+744 DAYNKNT
-751 LAVIGTKIYSNDYA
+751 LGVIGTKVYSNEYA
-765 LTGAEITNK
+765 LTRAEITK
-774 NNVVLTADDTVSL
+774 RNNVVLTAGDVVSL
-787 YRNGEIVPTN
+787 YKDGQIIPTN
-797 SNFKDN
+797 SNYKDN

-817 HTVYNGKKTS
+817 HTVYNGKKTT
-827 ELKNVQ
+827 ELKGVQ
-833 VYPYAYELSVSRYPG
+833 VYPYAYELTVSRYPG

-883 QLKNGK
+883 QLKNNK
-889 YELINAEGEN
+889 YVLINAEGEN
-899 VLKSSYPRLEFI
+899 VLKESYPRLEFI

-930 NGKEALSDVY
+930 NGKEALSDIY
-940 TKIPEKAAIV
+940 TKIPETAAIV

-972 DMKEIYSIEKEI
+972 GMKEIYSIEKEI
-984 VLHDE
+984 VLHEE
-989 GYFTIGDQYYTLTG
+989 GYFTIGDKYYTLTG

>member
-16 GCGSSSDNHEIKK
+16 GCGSSSDNHDVKK
-29 TSFMKEGKNSLYALY
+29 SSFMKEGKNSLYALY

-55 YKTYTPFEGGYLVTN
+55 YKTYQAFEGGYLVTDAN
-70 ESDQT
+70 DQT
-75 GYISNTGKTII
+75 GYISNTGKTIV

-99 MLVGESQP
+99 MLVGENQP
-107 QTGLYLS
+107 QTRLYLS
-114 ASSLNMTENT
+114 ASTLEMTENT

-138 NDNDVIDINQEG
+138 NDNDVININQQG

-155 HAGTATLTATK
+155 HAGTAVLTATK

-172 CVIKVEALHPYLSQ
+172 CVIKVEALHPYFDH

-192 TSEPATLTVNDFGAR
+192 TSEPATLTVNDYGAR

-220 VDNGVI
+220 VENGVI
-226 QGLKPGKTTIIAK
+226 QGLKPGTTTISAK

-245 KCKIK
+245 ECKVK
-250 VKRKTLKISQ
+250 VKRKTFKISHK
-260 NEATLYTG
+260 EATFYVG
-268 EEGQYGIE
+268 DEGQLGIE
-276 NAYPDIKWETSNAN
+276 NAYPDIKWETSNAA
-290 VVTVADG
+290 VATVANG
-297 HIWAINPGKATIKA
+297 HIWTMSPGKATLKA

-319 SKVTVKKRTQR
+319 CVVTVKKRVPR

-340 EQKVVLNV
+340 DQKVVLNI
-348 LDKKNPEEVVQ
+348 LDKANPEDVVQ

-379 KKGKAVITAKVG
+379 KKGKAVITAKIG

-398 ITVKKRQIKINP
+398 VTVKKRQIKINP
-410 SKTTI
+410 AKTTI
-415 EKDQHIFLQVLNK
+415 EKDQHIFLQLLNK

-440 DQVVIVAPDTGEIA
+440 DKVVIVAQSGEIA

-461 TITVQAGNQKAKAK
+461 TITAQVGKQKAKAE

-481 PLSLSETKIEMDEE
+481 PLSLSETKIEMDEG
-495 SDYGLSINNYEN
+495 SDEALSINNYEN
-507 QKVKWTT
+507 QNVKWTS
-514 SDKTIA
+514 SDESIA
-520 IVDNGTIHA
+520 TVENGIIHA
-529 NKAGKVTITATIDKK
+529 KKEGKVTITATIDKK
-544 DYTCDVTVHKLIKV
+544 DYTCDVTVNKLVKV

-566 IKGGQGQLSV
+566 IKGGQGQLTI
-576 TNVNPEEV
+576 TNVDPEKI
-584 KWDSSDLNIATVEN
+584 KWGTSDYGIATVAN
-598 GTVYGIRTGKVT
+598 GTVYGLKTGKATITGKV
-610 ITATVGKKKHT
+610 GKKTYTCK
-621 SEVTVIRNPETETK
+621 VTVVRNPDTETK
-635 TRAADISLGGI
+635 TKAADVSLGGI

-653 KVLYKSSTKSGLLK
+653 KVLYKSSAKTGLLK
-667 TDLPVIVKGKTYKV
+667 TNLPVVVKDKTYKV
-681 VNNGKTLYAGKK
+681 INNGKTIYEGKK
-693 KVYYASSIDDAS
+693 KVYYASSYEDAS
-705 IVGFE
+705 IVAFN
-710 DSINVYFKNGKK
+710 DSINIYLKNGKK
-722 SSIKEV
+722 TSIKEV

-733 LASRKNQAILY
+733 LASRKDQAILY
-744 DADNQNT
+744 DAYNQNT
-751 LAVIGTKIYSNDYA
+751 LGVIGTKVYSNDYA
-765 LTGAEITNK
+765 LTSAEITKK
-774 NNVVLTADDTVSL
+774 NNVVLTAGDVVSL
-787 YRNGEIVPTN
+787 YKDGQIIPTN
-797 SNFKDN
+797 SNYKDN

-817 HTVYNGKKTS
+817 HTVYNGKKKT
-827 ELKNVQ
+827 ELKGVQ
-833 VYPYAYELSVSRYPG
+833 VYPYAYELTVSRYPG

-883 QLKNGK
+883 QLKNNK

-899 VLKSSYPRLEFI
+899 VLKESYPRLEFI

-930 NGKEALSDVY
+930 NGKEALSDIY
-940 TKIPEKAAIV
+940 TKIPETAAIV

-984 VLHDE
+984 VLHEE
-989 GYFTIGDQYYTLTG
+989 GYFTIGDKYYTLTG

>member
-16 GCGSSSDNHEIKK
+16 GCGSSSDNHDVKK
-29 TSFMKEGKNSLYALY
+29 SSFMKEGKNSLYALY

-55 YKTYTPFEGGYLVTN
+55 YKAYTPFEGGYLVTDAN
-70 ESDQT
+70 DQT
-75 GYISNTGKTII
+75 GYISNTGKTIV

-99 MLVGESQP
+99 MLVGETQP
-107 QTGLYLS
+107 QTRLYLS
-114 ASSLNMTENT
+114 ASTLEMTENT

-138 NDNDVIDINQEG
+138 NDNDVININQQG

-155 HAGTATLTATK
+155 HAGTAVLTATK

-172 CVIKVEALHPYLSQ
+172 CVIKVKALHPYFDHD
-186 ESLDVY
+186 SLDVY
-192 TSEPATLTVNDFGAR
+192 TLEPATLTVNDYGAR
-207 TIEWKSKDPKIAT
+207 TIKWKSKDPKIAT
-220 VDNGVI
+220 VENGVI
-226 QGLKPGKTTIIAK
+226 QGLKPGTTTISAK

-245 KCKIK
+245 ECKVK
-250 VKRKTLKISQ
+250 VKRKTFKISHK
-260 NEATLYTG
+260 EATFYVG
-268 EEGQYGIE
+268 DEGQLGIE
-276 NAYPDIKWETSNAN
+276 NAYPDIKWETSNAA
-290 VVTVADG
+290 VATVANG
-297 HIWAINPGKATIKA
+297 HIWTMSPGKATLKA

-319 SKVTVKKRTQR
+319 CVVTVKKRVPR

-340 EQKVVLNV
+340 DQKVVLNI
-348 LDKKNPEEVVQ
+348 LDKANPEDVVQ

-379 KKGKAVITAKVG
+379 KKGKAVITAKIG

-398 ITVKKRQIKINP
+398 VTVKKRQIKINP
-410 SKTTI
+410 AKTTI
-415 EKDQHIFLQVLNK
+415 EKNQHIFLQLLNK

-440 DQVVIVAPDTGEIA
+440 DKVVIVAQSGEIA

-461 TITVQAGNQKAKAK
+461 TITAQVGKQKAKAE

-495 SDYGLSINNYEN
+495 SDEALSINNYEN
-507 QKVKWTT
+507 QKVEWSS
-514 SDKTIA
+514 SDESIA
-520 IVDNGTIHA
+520 TVENGIIHA
-529 NKAGKVTITATIDKK
+529 KKEGTVTITATIDKK
-544 DYTCDVTVHKLIKV
+544 DYTCKVTVHKLIKV

-566 IKGGQGQLSV
+566 IKGGQGQLTI
-576 TNVNPEEV
+576 TNVDPEKI
-584 KWDSSDLNIATVEN
+584 KWDTSDYGIATVAN
-598 GTVYGIRTGKVT
+598 GTVYGMKTGKATITGKV
-610 ITATVGKKKHT
+610 GKKTYTCK
-621 SEVTVIRNPETETK
+621 VTVVRNPDTETK
-635 TRAADISLGGI
+635 TKAADISLGGI

-653 KVLYKSSTKSGLLK
+653 KVLYKSSAKTGLLK
-667 TDLPVIVKGKTYKV
+667 TNLPVVVKDKTYKV
-681 VNNGKTLYAGKK
+681 INNGKTIYEGKK
-693 KVYYASSIDDAS
+693 KVYYASSYEDAS
-705 IVGFE
+705 IVAFN
-710 DSINVYFKNGKK
+710 DSINIYLKNGKK
-722 SSIKEV
+722 TSIKEV

-733 LASRKNQAILY
+733 LASRKDQAILY
-744 DADNQNT
+744 DAYNKNT
-751 LAVIGTKIYSNDYA
+751 LGVIGTKVYSNEYA
-765 LTGAEITNK
+765 LTRAEITK
-774 NNVVLTADDTVSL
+774 RNNVVLTAGDVVSL
-787 YRNGEIVPTN
+787 YKDGQIIPTN
-797 SNFKDN
+797 SNYKDD

-817 HTVYNGKKTS
+817 HTVYNGKKTT
-827 ELKNVQ
+827 ELKGVQ
-833 VYPYAYELSVSRYPG
+833 VYPYAYELTVSRYPG

-883 QLKNGK
+883 QLKNNK

-899 VLKSSYPRLEFI
+899 VLKESYPRLEFI

-923 QFKVYDC
+923 QFNVYDC
-930 NGKEALSDVY
+930 NGKEALSDIY
-940 TKIPEKAAIV
+940 TKIPETAAIV

-972 DMKEIYSIEKEI
+972 GMKEIYSIEKEI
-984 VLHDE
+984 VLHEE
-989 GYFTIGDQYYTLTG
+989 GYFTIGDKYYTLTG

>member
-16 GCGSSSDNHEIKK
+16 GCGSSSDNHDVKK
-29 TSFMKEGKNSLYALY
+29 SSFMKEGKNSLYALY

-55 YKTYTPFEGGYLVTN
+55 YKAYTPFEGGYLVTDAN
-70 ESDQT
+70 DQT
-75 GYISNTGKTII
+75 GYISNTGKTIV

-99 MLVGESQP
+99 MLVGETQP
-107 QTGLYLS
+107 QTRLYLS
-114 ASSLNMTENT
+114 ASTLEMTENT

-138 NDNDVIDINQEG
+138 NDNDVININQQG

-155 HAGTATLTATK
+155 HAGTAVLTATK

-172 CVIKVEALHPYLSQ
+172 CVIKVKALHPYFDHD
-186 ESLDVY
+186 SLDVY
-192 TSEPATLTVNDFGAR
+192 TLEPATLTVNDYGAR
-207 TIEWKSKDPKIAT
+207 TIKWKSKDPKIAT
-220 VDNGVI
+220 VENGVI
-226 QGLKPGKTTIIAK
+226 QGLKPGTTTISAK

-245 KCKIK
+245 ECKVK
-250 VKRKTLKISQ
+250 VKRKTFKISHK
-260 NEATLYTG
+260 EATFYVG
-268 EEGQYGIE
+268 DEGQLGIE
-276 NAYPDIKWETSNAN
+276 NAYPDIKWETSNAA
-290 VVTVADG
+290 VATVANG
-297 HIWAINPGKATIKA
+297 HIWTMSPGKATLKA

-319 SKVTVKKRTQR
+319 CVVTVKKRVPR

-340 EQKVVLNV
+340 DQKVVLNI
-348 LDKKNPEEVVQ
+348 LDKANPEDVVQ

-379 KKGKAVITAKVG
+379 KKGKAVITAKIG

-398 ITVKKRQIKINP
+398 VTVKKRQIKINP
-410 SKTTI
+410 AKTTI
-415 EKDQHIFLQVLNK
+415 EKNQHIFLQLLNK

-440 DQVVIVAPDTGEIA
+440 DKVVIVAQSGEIA

-461 TITVQAGNQKAKAK
+461 TITAQVGKQKAKAE

-495 SDYGLSINNYEN
+495 SDEALSINNYEN
-507 QKVKWTT
+507 QKVEWSS
-514 SDKTIA
+514 SDESIA
-520 IVDNGTIHA
+520 TVENGIIHA
-529 NKAGKVTITATIDKK
+529 KKEGTVTITATIDKK
-544 DYTCDVTVHKLIKV
+544 DYTCKVTVHKLIKV

-566 IKGGQGQLSV
+566 IKGGQGQLTI
-576 TNVNPEEV
+576 TNVDPEKI
-584 KWDSSDLNIATVEN
+584 KWDTSDYGIATVAN
-598 GTVYGIRTGKVT
+598 GTVYGMKTGKATITGKV
-610 ITATVGKKKHT
+610 GKKTYTCK
-621 SEVTVIRNPETETK
+621 VTVVRNPDTETK
-635 TRAADISLGGI
+635 TKAADISLGGI

-653 KVLYKSSTKSGLLK
+653 KVLYKSSAKTGLLK
-667 TDLPVIVKGKTYKV
+667 TNLPVVVKDKTYKV
-681 VNNGKTLYAGKK
+681 INNGKTIYEGKK
-693 KVYYASSIDDAS
+693 KVYYASSYEDAS
-705 IVGFE
+705 IVAFN
-710 DSINVYFKNGKK
+710 DSINIYLKNGKK
-722 SSIKEV
+722 TSIKEV

-733 LASRKNQAILY
+733 LASRKDQAILY
-744 DADNQNT
+744 DAYNKNT
-751 LAVIGTKIYSNDYA
+751 LGVIGTKVYSNEYA
-765 LTGAEITNK
+765 LTSAEITKK
-774 NNVVLTADDTVSL
+774 NNVVLTAGDVVSL
-787 YRNGEIVPTN
+787 YKDGQIIPTN
-797 SNFKDN
+797 SNYKDN

-817 HTVYNGKKTS
+817 HTVYNGKKTT
-827 ELKNVQ
+827 ELKGVQ
-833 VYPYAYELSVSRYPG
+833 VYPYAYELTVSRYPG

-883 QLKNGK
+883 QLKNNK

-899 VLKSSYPRLEFI
+899 VLKESYPRLEFI

-930 NGKEALSDVY
+930 NGKEALSDIY
-940 TKIPEKAAIV
+940 TKIPETAAIV

-972 DMKEIYSIEKEI
+972 GMKEIYSIEKEI
-984 VLHDE
+984 VLHEE
-989 GYFTIGDQYYTLTG
+989 GYFTIGDKYYTLTG

>member
-16 GCGSSSDNHEIKK
+16 GCGSSSDNHDVKK
-29 TSFMKEGKNSLYALY
+29 SSFMKEGKNSLYALY

-55 YKTYTPFEGGYLVTN
+55 YKAYTPFEGGYLVTDAN
-70 ESDQT
+70 DQT
-75 GYISNTGKTII
+75 GYISNTGKTIV

-99 MLVGESQP
+99 MLVGETQP
-107 QTGLYLS
+107 QTRLYLS
-114 ASSLNMTENT
+114 ASTLEMTENT

-138 NDNDVIDINQEG
+138 NDNDVININQQG

-155 HAGTATLTATK
+155 HAGTAVLTATK

-172 CVIKVEALHPYLSQ
+172 CVIKVKALHPYFDHD
-186 ESLDVY
+186 SLDVY
-192 TSEPATLTVNDFGAR
+192 TLEPATLTVNDYGAR
-207 TIEWKSKDPKIAT
+207 TIKWKSKDPKIAT
-220 VDNGVI
+220 VENGVI
-226 QGLKPGKTTIIAK
+226 QGLKPGTTTISAK

-245 KCKIK
+245 ECKVK
-250 VKRKTLKISQ
+250 VKRKTFKISHK
-260 NEATLYTG
+260 EATFYVG
-268 EEGQYGIE
+268 DEGQLGIE
-276 NAYPDIKWETSNAN
+276 NAYPDIKWETSNAA
-290 VVTVADG
+290 VATVANG
-297 HIWAINPGKATIKA
+297 HIWTMSPGKATLKA

-319 SKVTVKKRTQR
+319 CVVTVKKRVPR

-340 EQKVVLNV
+340 DQKAVLNI
-348 LDKKNPEEVVQ
+348 LDKANPEDVVQ

-379 KKGKAVITAKVG
+379 KKGKAVITAKIG

-398 ITVKKRQIKINP
+398 VTVKKRQIKINP
-410 SKTTI
+410 AKTTI
-415 EKDQHIFLQVLNK
+415 EKNQHIFLQLLNK

-440 DQVVIVAPDTGEIA
+440 DKVVIVAQSGEIA

-461 TITVQAGNQKAKAK
+461 TITAQVGKQKAKAE

-495 SDYGLSINNYEN
+495 SDEALSINNYEN
-507 QKVKWTT
+507 QKVEWSS
-514 SDKTIA
+514 SDKSIA
-520 IVDNGTIHA
+520 TVENGIIHA
-529 NKAGKVTITATIDKK
+529 KKEGTVTITATIDKK
-544 DYTCDVTVHKLIKV
+544 DYTCKVTVHKLIKV

-566 IKGGQGQLSV
+566 IKGGQGQLTI
-576 TNVNPEEV
+576 TNVDPEKI
-584 KWDSSDLNIATVEN
+584 KWDTSDYGIATVAN
-598 GTVYGIRTGKVT
+598 GTVYGLKTGKATITGKV
-610 ITATVGKKKHT
+610 GKKTYTCK
-621 SEVTVIRNPETETK
+621 VTVVRNPDTETK
-635 TRAADISLGGI
+635 TKAADISLGGI

-653 KVLYKSSTKSGLLK
+653 KVLYKSSAKTGLLK
-667 TDLPVIVKGKTYKV
+667 TNLPVVVKDKTYKV
-681 VNNGKTLYAGKK
+681 INNGKTIYEGKK
-693 KVYYASSIDDAS
+693 KVYYASSYEDAS
-705 IVGFE
+705 IVAFN
-710 DSINVYFKNGKK
+710 DSINIYLKNGKK
-722 SSIKEV
+722 TSIKEV

-733 LASRKNQAILY
+733 LASRKDQAILY
-744 DADNQNT
+744 DAYNKNT
-751 LAVIGTKIYSNDYA
+751 LGVIGTKVYSNEYA
-765 LTGAEITNK
+765 LTRAEITKK
-774 NNVVLTADDTVSL
+774 NNVVLTAGDVVSL
-787 YRNGEIVPTN
+787 YKDGQIIPTN
-797 SNFKDN
+797 SNYKDD

-817 HTVYNGKKTS
+817 HTVYNGKKTT
-827 ELKNVQ
+827 ELKGVQ
-833 VYPYAYELSVSRYPG
+833 VYPYAYELTVSRYPG

-883 QLKNGK
+883 QLKNNK

-899 VLKSSYPRLEFI
+899 VLKESYPRLEFI

-930 NGKEALSDVY
+930 NGKEALSDIY
-940 TKIPEKAAIV
+940 TKIPETAAIV

-972 DMKEIYSIEKEI
+972 GMKEIYSIEKEI
-984 VLHDE
+984 VLHEE
-989 GYFTIGDQYYTLTG
+989 GYFTIGDKYYTLTG

>member
-16 GCGSSSDNHEIKK
+16 GCGSSSDNHDVKK
-29 TSFMKEGKNSLYALY
+29 SSFMKEGKNSLYALY

-55 YKTYTPFEGGYLVTN
+55 YKTYQAFEGGYLVTDAN
-70 ESDQT
+70 DQT
-75 GYISNTGKTII
+75 GYISNTGKTIV

-99 MLVGESQP
+99 MLVGENQP
-107 QTGLYLS
+107 QTRLYLS
-114 ASSLNMTENT
+114 ASTLEMTENT

-138 NDNDVIDINQEG
+138 NDNDVININQQG

-155 HAGTATLTATK
+155 HAGTAVLTATK

-172 CVIKVEALHPYLSQ
+172 CVIKVEALHPYFDH

-192 TSEPATLTVNDFGAR
+192 TSEPATLTVNDYGAR

-220 VDNGVI
+220 VENGVI
-226 QGLKPGKTTIIAK
+226 QGLKPGTTTISAK

-245 KCKIK
+245 ECKVK
-250 VKRKTLKISQ
+250 VKRKTFKISHK
-260 NEATLYTG
+260 EATFYVG
-268 EEGQYGIE
+268 DEGQLGIE
-276 NAYPDIKWETSNAN
+276 NAYPDIKWETSNAA
-290 VVTVADG
+290 VATVANG
-297 HIWAINPGKATIKA
+297 HIWTMSPGKATLKA
-311 TSNGQTVK
+311 TSNGQTAKCV
-319 SKVTVKKRTQR
+319 VTVKKRVPR

-340 EQKVVLNV
+340 DQKVVLNI
-348 LDKKNPEEVVQ
+348 LDKANPEDVVQ

-379 KKGKAVITAKVG
+379 KKGKAVITAKIG

-398 ITVKKRQIKINP
+398 VTVKKRQIKINP
-410 SKTTI
+410 AKTTI
-415 EKDQHIFLQVLNK
+415 EKDQHIFLQLLNK

-440 DQVVIVAPDTGEIA
+440 DKVVIVAQSGEIA

-461 TITVQAGNQKAKAK
+461 TITAQVGKQKAKAE

-481 PLSLSETKIEMDEE
+481 PLSLSETKIEMDEG
-495 SDYGLSINNYEN
+495 SDEALSINNYEN
-507 QKVKWTT
+507 QNVKWTS
-514 SDKTIA
+514 SDESIA
-520 IVDNGTIHA
+520 TVENGIIHA
-529 NKAGKVTITATIDKK
+529 KKEGKVTITATIDKK
-544 DYTCDVTVHKLIKV
+544 DYTCDVTVNKLVKV

-566 IKGGQGQLSV
+566 IKGGQGQLTI
-576 TNVNPEEV
+576 TNVDPEKI
-584 KWDSSDLNIATVEN
+584 KWDTSDYGIATVAN
-598 GTVYGIRTGKVT
+598 GTVYGLKTGKATVTGKV
-610 ITATVGKKKHT
+610 GKKTYTCK
-621 SEVTVIRNPETETK
+621 VTVVRNPDTETK
-635 TRAADISLGGI
+635 TKAADVSLGGI

-653 KVLYKSSTKSGLLK
+653 KVLYKSSAKTGLLK
-667 TDLPVIVKGKTYKV
+667 TNLPVVVKDKTYKV
-681 VNNGKTLYAGKK
+681 INNGKTIYEGKK
-693 KVYYASSIDDAS
+693 KVYYASSYEDAS
-705 IVGFE
+705 IVAFN
-710 DSINVYFKNGKK
+710 DSINIYLKNGKK
-722 SSIKEV
+722 TSIKEV

-733 LASRKNQAILY
+733 LASRKDQAILY
-744 DADNQNT
+744 DAYNQNT
-751 LAVIGTKIYSNDYA
+751 LGVIGTKVYSNDYA
-765 LTGAEITNK
+765 LTSAEITKK
-774 NNVVLTADDTVSL
+774 NNVVLTAGDVVSL
-787 YRNGEIVPTN
+787 YKDGQIIPTN
-797 SNFKDN
+797 SNYKDN

-817 HTVYNGKKTS
+817 HTVYNGKKKT
-827 ELKNVQ
+827 ELKGVQ
-833 VYPYAYELSVSRYPG
+833 VYPYAYELTVSRYPG

-883 QLKNGK
+883 QLKNNK

-899 VLKSSYPRLEFI
+899 VLKESYPRLEFI

-930 NGKEALSDVY
+930 NGKEALSDIY
-940 TKIPEKAAIV
+940 TKIPETAAIV

-984 VLHDE
+984 VLHEE
-989 GYFTIGDQYYTLTG
+989 GYFTIGDKYYTLTG

>member
-16 GCGSSSDNHEIKK
+16 GCGSSSDNHDVKK
-29 TSFMKEGKNSLYALY
+29 SSFMKEGKNSLYALY

-55 YKTYTPFEGGYLVTN
+55 YKAYTPFEGGYLVTDAN
-70 ESDQT
+70 DQT
-75 GYISNTGKTII
+75 GYISNTGKTIV

-99 MLVGESQP
+99 MLVGETQP
-107 QTGLYLS
+107 QTRLYLS
-114 ASSLNMTENT
+114 ASTLEMTENT

-138 NDNDVIDINQEG
+138 NDNDVININQQG

-155 HAGTATLTATK
+155 HAGTAVLTATK

-172 CVIKVEALHPYLSQ
+172 CVIRVKALHPYFDHD
-186 ESLDVY
+186 SLDVY
-192 TSEPATLTVNDFGAR
+192 TLEPATLTVNDYGAR
-207 TIEWKSKDPKIAT
+207 TIKWKSKDPKIAT
-220 VDNGVI
+220 VENGVI
-226 QGLKPGKTTIIAK
+226 QGLKPGTTTISAK

-245 KCKIK
+245 ECKVK
-250 VKRKTLKISQ
+250 VKRKTFKISHK
-260 NEATLYTG
+260 EATFYVG
-268 EEGQYGIE
+268 DEGQLGIE
-276 NAYPDIKWETSNAN
+276 NAYPDIKWETSNAA
-290 VVTVADG
+290 VATVANG
-297 HIWAINPGKATIKA
+297 HIWTMSPGKATLKA

-319 SKVTVKKRTQR
+319 CVVTVKKRVPR

-340 EQKVVLNV
+340 DQKVVLNI
-348 LDKKNPEEVVQ
+348 LDKANPEDVVQ

-379 KKGKAVITAKVG
+379 KKGKAVITAKIG

-398 ITVKKRQIKINP
+398 VTVKKRQIKINP
-410 SKTTI
+410 AKTTI
-415 EKDQHIFLQVLNK
+415 EKNQHIFLQLLNK

-440 DQVVIVAPDTGEIA
+440 DKVVIVAQSGEIA

-461 TITVQAGNQKAKAK
+461 TITAQVGKQKAKAE

-495 SDYGLSINNYEN
+495 SDEALSINNYEN
-507 QKVKWTT
+507 QKVEWSS
-514 SDKTIA
+514 SDKSIA
-520 IVDNGTIHA
+520 TVENGIIHA
-529 NKAGKVTITATIDKK
+529 KKEGTVTITATIDKK
-544 DYTCDVTVHKLIKV
+544 DYTCKVTVHKLIKV

-566 IKGGQGQLSV
+566 IKGGQGQLTI
-576 TNVNPEEV
+576 TNVDPEKI
-584 KWDSSDLNIATVEN
+584 KWDTSDYGIATVAN
-598 GTVYGIRTGKVT
+598 GTVYGLKTGKATITGKV
-610 ITATVGKKKHT
+610 GKKTYTCK
-621 SEVTVIRNPETETK
+621 VTVVRNPDTETK
-635 TRAADISLGGI
+635 TKAADISLGGI

-653 KVLYKSSTKSGLLK
+653 KVLYKSSAKTGLLK
-667 TDLPVIVKGKTYKV
+667 TNLPVVVKDKTYKV
-681 VNNGKTLYAGKK
+681 INNGKTIYEGKK
-693 KVYYASSIDDAS
+693 KVYYASSYEDAS
-705 IVGFE
+705 IVAFN
-710 DSINVYFKNGKK
+710 DSINIYLKNGKK
-722 SSIKEV
+722 TSIKEV

-733 LASRKNQAILY
+733 LASRKDQAILY
-744 DADNQNT
+744 DAYNKNT
-751 LAVIGTKIYSNDYA
+751 LGVIGTKVYSNEYA
-765 LTGAEITNK
+765 LTRAEITKK
-774 NNVVLTADDTVSL
+774 NNVVLTVGDVVSL
-787 YRNGEIVPTN
+787 YKDGQIIPTN
-797 SNFKDN
+797 SNYKDN

-817 HTVYNGKKTS
+817 HTVYNGKKTT
-827 ELKNVQ
+827 ELKGVQ
-833 VYPYAYELSVSRYPG
+833 VYPYAYELTVSRYPG

-883 QLKNGK
+883 QLKNNK

-899 VLKSSYPRLEFI
+899 VLKESYPRLEFI

-930 NGKEALSDVY
+930 NGKEALSDIY
-940 TKIPEKAAIV
+940 TKIPETAAIV

-972 DMKEIYSIEKEI
+972 GMKEIYSIEKEI
-984 VLHDE
+984 VLHEE
-989 GYFTIGDQYYTLTG
+989 GYFTIGDKYYTLTG

>member
-16 GCGSSSDNHEIKK
+16 GCGSSSDNHDVKK
-29 TSFMKEGKNSLYALY
+29 SSFMKEGKNSLYALY

-55 YKTYTPFEGGYLVTN
+55 YKAYTPFEGGYLVTDAN
-70 ESDQT
+70 DQT
-75 GYISNTGKTII
+75 GYISNTGKTIV

-99 MLVGESQP
+99 MLVGETQP
-107 QTGLYLS
+107 QTRLYLS
-114 ASSLNMTENT
+114 ASTLEMTENT

-138 NDNDVIDINQEG
+138 NDNDVININQQG

-155 HAGTATLTATK
+155 HAGTAVLTATK

-172 CVIKVEALHPYLSQ
+172 CVIKVKALHPYFDHD
-186 ESLDVY
+186 SLDVY
-192 TSEPATLTVNDFGAR
+192 TLEPATLTVNDYGAR
-207 TIEWKSKDPKIAT
+207 TIKWKSKDPKIAT
-220 VDNGVI
+220 VENGVI
-226 QGLKPGKTTIIAK
+226 QGLKPGTTTISAK

-245 KCKIK
+245 ECKVK
-250 VKRKTLKISQ
+250 VKRKTFKISHK
-260 NEATLYTG
+260 EATFYVG
-268 EEGQYGIE
+268 DEGQLGIE
-276 NAYPDIKWETSNAN
+276 NAYPDIKWETSNAA
-290 VVTVADG
+290 VATVANG
-297 HIWAINPGKATIKA
+297 HIWTMSPGKATLKA

-319 SKVTVKKRTQR
+319 CVVTVKKRVPR

-340 EQKVVLNV
+340 DQKAALNI
-348 LDKKNPEEVVQ
+348 LDKANPEDVVQ

-379 KKGKAVITAKVG
+379 KKGKAVITAKIG

-398 ITVKKRQIKINP
+398 VTVKKRQIKINP
-410 SKTTI
+410 AKTTI
-415 EKDQHIFLQVLNK
+415 EKNQHIFLQLLNK

-440 DQVVIVAPDTGEIA
+440 DKVVIVAQSGEIA

-461 TITVQAGNQKAKAK
+461 TITAQVGKQKAKAE

-495 SDYGLSINNYEN
+495 SDEALSINNYEN
-507 QKVKWTT
+507 QKVEWSS
-514 SDKTIA
+514 SDKSIA
-520 IVDNGTIHA
+520 TVENGIIHA
-529 NKAGKVTITATIDKK
+529 KKEGTVTITATIDKK
-544 DYTCDVTVHKLIKV
+544 DYTCKVTVHKLIKV

-566 IKGGQGQLSV
+566 IKGGQGQLTI
-576 TNVNPEEV
+576 TNVDPEKI
-584 KWDSSDLNIATVEN
+584 KWDTSDYGIATVAN
-598 GTVYGIRTGKVT
+598 GTVYGLKTGKATITGKV
-610 ITATVGKKKHT
+610 GKKTYTCK
-621 SEVTVIRNPETETK
+621 VTVVRNPDTETK
-635 TRAADISLGGI
+635 TKAADISLGGI

-653 KVLYKSSTKSGLLK
+653 KVLYKSSAKTGLLK
-667 TDLPVIVKGKTYKV
+667 TNLPVVVKDKTYKV
-681 VNNGKTLYAGKK
+681 INNGKTIYEGKK
-693 KVYYASSIDDAS
+693 KVYYASSYEDAS
-705 IVGFE
+705 IVAFN
-710 DSINVYFKNGKK
+710 DFINIYLKNGKK
-722 SSIKEV
+722 TSIKEV

-733 LASRKNQAILY
+733 LASRKDQAILY
-744 DADNQNT
+744 DAYNKNT
-751 LAVIGTKIYSNDYA
+751 LGVIGTKVYSNEYA
-765 LTGAEITNK
+765 LTRAEITK
-774 NNVVLTADDTVSL
+774 RNNVVLTAGDVVSL
-787 YRNGEIVPTN
+787 YKDGQIIPTN
-797 SNFKDN
+797 SNYKDN

-817 HTVYNGKKTS
+817 HTVYNGKKTT
-827 ELKNVQ
+827 ELKGVQ
-833 VYPYAYELSVSRYPG
+833 VYPYAYELTVSRYPG

-883 QLKNGK
+883 QLKNNK

-899 VLKSSYPRLEFI
+899 VLKESYPRLEFI

-930 NGKEALSDVY
+930 NGKEALSDIY
-940 TKIPEKAAIV
+940 TKIPETAAIV

-972 DMKEIYSIEKEI
+972 GMKEIYSIEKEI
-984 VLHDE
+984 VLHEE
-989 GYFTIGDQYYTLTG
+989 GYFTIGDKYYTLTG

>member
-16 GCGSSSDNHEIKK
+16 GCGSSSDNHDVKK
-29 TSFMKEGKNSLYALY
+29 SSFMKEGKNSLYALY

-55 YKTYTPFEGGYLVTN
+55 YKAYTPFEGGYLVTDAN
-70 ESDQT
+70 DQT
-75 GYISNTGKTII
+75 GYISNTGKTIV

-99 MLVGESQP
+99 MLVGETQP
-107 QTGLYLS
+107 QTRLYLS
-114 ASSLNMTENT
+114 ASTLEMTENT

-138 NDNDVIDINQEG
+138 NDNDVININQQG

-155 HAGTATLTATK
+155 HAGTAVLTATK
-166 DNASVT
+166 DNASVI
-172 CVIKVEALHPYLSQ
+172 CVIKVKALHPYFDHD
-186 ESLDVY
+186 SLDVY
-192 TSEPATLTVNDFGAR
+192 TLEPATLTVNDYGAR
-207 TIEWKSKDPKIAT
+207 TIKWKSKDPKIAT
-220 VDNGVI
+220 VENGVI
-226 QGLKPGKTTIIAK
+226 QGLKPGTTTISAK

-245 KCKIK
+245 ECKVK
-250 VKRKTLKISQ
+250 VKRKTFKISHK
-260 NEATLYTG
+260 EATFYVG
-268 EEGQYGIE
+268 DEGQLGIE
-276 NAYPDIKWETSNAN
+276 NAYPDIKWETSNAA
-290 VVTVADG
+290 VATVANG
-297 HIWAINPGKATIKA
+297 HIWTMSPGKATLKA

-319 SKVTVKKRTQR
+319 CVVTVKKRVPR

-340 EQKVVLNV
+340 DQKVVLNI
-348 LDKKNPEEVVQ
+348 LDKANPEDVVQ

-379 KKGKAVITAKVG
+379 KKGKAVITAKIG

-398 ITVKKRQIKINP
+398 VTVKKRQIKINP
-410 SKTTI
+410 AKTTI
-415 EKDQHIFLQVLNK
+415 EKNQHIFLQLLNK

-440 DQVVIVAPDTGEIA
+440 DKVVIVAQSGEIA

-461 TITVQAGNQKAKAK
+461 TITAQVGKQKAKAE

-495 SDYGLSINNYEN
+495 SDEALSINNYEN
-507 QKVKWTT
+507 QKVEWSS
-514 SDKTIA
+514 SDKSIA
-520 IVDNGTIHA
+520 TVENGIIHA
-529 NKAGKVTITATIDKK
+529 KKEGTVTITATIDKK
-544 DYTCDVTVHKLIKV
+544 DYTCKVTVHKLIKV

-566 IKGGQGQLSV
+566 IKGGQGQLTI
-576 TNVNPEEV
+576 TNVDPEKI
-584 KWDSSDLNIATVEN
+584 KWDTSDYGIATVAN
-598 GTVYGIRTGKVT
+598 GTVYGLKTGKATITGKV
-610 ITATVGKKKHT
+610 GKKTYTCK
-621 SEVTVIRNPETETK
+621 VTVVRNPDTETK
-635 TRAADISLGGI
+635 TKAADISLGGI

-653 KVLYKSSTKSGLLK
+653 KVLYKSSAKTGLLK
-667 TDLPVIVKGKTYKV
+667 TNLPVVAKDKTYKV
-681 VNNGKTLYAGKK
+681 INNGKTIYEGKK
-693 KVYYASSIDDAS
+693 KVYYASSYEDAS
-705 IVGFE
+705 IVAFN
-710 DSINVYFKNGKK
+710 DSINIYLKNGKK
-722 SSIKEV
+722 TSIKEV

-733 LASRKNQAILY
+733 LASRKDQAILY
-744 DADNQNT
+744 DAYNKNT
-751 LAVIGTKIYSNDYA
+751 LGVIGTKVYSNEYA
-765 LTGAEITNK
+765 LTRAEITK
-774 NNVVLTADDTVSL
+774 RNNVVLTAGDVVSL
-787 YRNGEIVPTN
+787 YKDGQIIPTN
-797 SNFKDN
+797 SNYKDN

-817 HTVYNGKKTS
+817 HTVYNGKKTT
-827 ELKNVQ
+827 ELKGVQ
-833 VYPYAYELSVSRYPG
+833 VYPYAYELTVSRYPG

-883 QLKNGK
+883 QLKNNK

-899 VLKSSYPRLEFI
+899 VLKESYPRLEFI

-930 NGKEALSDVY
+930 NGKEALSDIY
-940 TKIPEKAAIV
+940 TKIPETAAIV

-972 DMKEIYSIEKEI
+972 GMKEIYSIEKEI
-984 VLHDE
+984 VLHEE
-989 GYFTIGDQYYTLTG
+989 GYFTIGDKYYTLTG

>member
-1 MKKVIGILAAALILS
+1 MKKVIGVLAAALILS
-16 GCGSSSDNHEIKK
+16 GCGSSSDNHDVKK
-29 TSFMKEGKNSLYALY
+29 SSFMKEGKNSLYALY

-55 YKTYTPFEGGYLVTN
+55 YKAYTPFEGGYLVTDAN
-70 ESDQT
+70 DQT
-75 GYISNTGKTII
+75 GYISNTGKTIV

-99 MLVGESQP
+99 MLVGETQP
-107 QTGLYLS
+107 QTRLYLS
-114 ASSLNMTENT
+114 ASTLEMTENT
-124 LTQVF
+124 LTQVY

-138 NDNDVIDINQEG
+138 NDNDVININQQG

-155 HAGTATLTATK
+155 HAGTAVLTATK

-172 CVIKVEALHPYLSQ
+172 CVIKVKALHPYFDHD
-186 ESLDVY
+186 SLDVY
-192 TSEPATLTVNDFGAR
+192 TLEPATLTVNDYGAR
-207 TIEWKSKDPKIAT
+207 TIKWKSKDPKIAT
-220 VDNGVI
+220 VENGVI
-226 QGLKPGKTTIIAK
+226 QGLKPGTTTISAK

-245 KCKIK
+245 ECKVK
-250 VKRKTLKISQ
+250 VKRKTFKISHK
-260 NEATLYTG
+260 EATFYVG
-268 EEGQYGIE
+268 DEGQLGIE
-276 NAYPDIKWETSNAN
+276 NAYPDIKWETSNAA
-290 VVTVADG
+290 VATVANG
-297 HIWAINPGKATIKA
+297 HIWTMSPGKATLKA

-319 SKVTVKKRTQR
+319 CVVTVKKRVPR

-340 EQKVVLNV
+340 DQKVVLNI
-348 LDKKNPEEVVQ
+348 LDKANPEDIVQ

-379 KKGKAVITAKVG
+379 KKGKAVITAKIG

-398 ITVKKRQIKINP
+398 VTVKKRQIKINP
-410 SKTTI
+410 AKTTI
-415 EKDQHIFLQVLNK
+415 EKNQHIFLQLLNK

-440 DQVVIVAPDTGEIA
+440 DKVVIVAQSGEIA

-461 TITVQAGNQKAKAK
+461 TITAQVGKQKAKAE

-495 SDYGLSINNYEN
+495 SDEALSINNYEN
-507 QKVKWTT
+507 QKVEWSS
-514 SDKTIA
+514 SDKSIA
-520 IVDNGTIHA
+520 TVENGIIHA
-529 NKAGKVTITATIDKK
+529 KKEGTVTITATIDKK
-544 DYTCDVTVHKLIKV
+544 DYTCKVTVHKLIKV

-566 IKGGQGQLSV
+566 IKGGQGQLTI
-576 TNVNPEEV
+576 TNVDPEKI
-584 KWDSSDLNIATVEN
+584 KWDTSDYGIATVAN
-598 GTVYGIRTGKVT
+598 GTVYGLKTGKATITGKV
-610 ITATVGKKKHT
+610 GKKTYTCK
-621 SEVTVIRNPETETK
+621 VTVVRNPDTETK
-635 TRAADISLGGI
+635 TKAADISLGGI

-653 KVLYKSSTKSGLLK
+653 KVLYKSSAKTGLLK
-667 TDLPVIVKGKTYKV
+667 TNLPVVVKDKTYKV
-681 VNNGKTLYAGKK
+681 INNGKTIYEGKK
-693 KVYYASSIDDAS
+693 KVYYASSYEDAS
-705 IVGFE
+705 IVAFN
-710 DSINVYFKNGKK
+710 DSINIYLKNGKK
-722 SSIKEV
+722 TSIKEV

-733 LASRKNQAILY
+733 LASRKDQAILY
-744 DADNQNT
+744 DAYNKNT
-751 LAVIGTKIYSNDYA
+751 LGVIGTKVYSNEYA
-765 LTGAEITNK
+765 LTRAEITK
-774 NNVVLTADDTVSL
+774 RNNVVLTAGDVVSL
-787 YRNGEIVPTN
+787 YKDGQIIPTN
-797 SNFKDN
+797 SNYKDN

-817 HTVYNGKKTS
+817 HTVYNGKKTT
-827 ELKNVQ
+827 ELKGVQ
-833 VYPYAYELSVSRYPG
+833 VYPYAYELTVSRYPG

-883 QLKNGK
+883 QLKNNK

-899 VLKSSYPRLEFI
+899 VLKESYPRLEFI

-930 NGKEALSDVY
+930 NGKEALSDIY
-940 TKIPEKAAIV
+940 TKIPETAAIV

-972 DMKEIYSIEKEI
+972 GMKEIYSIEKEI
-984 VLHDE
+984 VLHEE
-989 GYFTIGDQYYTLTG
+989 GYFTIGDKYYTLTG

>member
-1 MKKVIGILAAALILS
+1 MKKVIGVLAAALILS
-16 GCGSSSDNHEIKK
+16 GCGSSSDNHDVKK
-29 TSFMKEGKNSLYALY
+29 SSFMKEGKNSLYALY

-55 YKTYTPFEGGYLVTN
+55 YKAYTPFEGGYLVTDAN
-70 ESDQT
+70 DQT
-75 GYISNTGKTII
+75 GYISNTGKTIV

-99 MLVGESQP
+99 MLVGETQP
-107 QTGLYLS
+107 QTRLYLS
-114 ASSLNMTENT
+114 ASTLEMTENT
-124 LTQVF
+124 LTQVY

-138 NDNDVIDINQEG
+138 NDNDVININQQG

-155 HAGTATLTATK
+155 HAGTAVLTATK

-172 CVIKVEALHPYLSQ
+172 CVIKVKALHPYFDHD
-186 ESLDVY
+186 SLDVY
-192 TSEPATLTVNDFGAR
+192 TLEPATLTVNDYGAR
-207 TIEWKSKDPKIAT
+207 TIKWKSKDPKIAT
-220 VDNGVI
+220 VENGVI
-226 QGLKPGKTTIIAK
+226 QGLKPGTTTISAK

-245 KCKIK
+245 ECKVK
-250 VKRKTLKISQ
+250 VKRKTFKISHK
-260 NEATLYTG
+260 EATFYVG
-268 EEGQYGIE
+268 DEGQLGIE
-276 NAYPDIKWETSNAN
+276 NAYPDIKWETSNAA
-290 VVTVADG
+290 VATVANG
-297 HIWAINPGKATIKA
+297 HIWTMSPGKATLKA

-319 SKVTVKKRTQR
+319 CVVTVKKRVPR

-340 EQKVVLNV
+340 DQKVVLNI
-348 LDKKNPEEVVQ
+348 LDKANPEDIVQ

-379 KKGKAVITAKVG
+379 KKGKAVITAKIG

-398 ITVKKRQIKINP
+398 VTVKKRQIKINP
-410 SKTTI
+410 AKTTI
-415 EKDQHIFLQVLNK
+415 EKNQHIFLQLLNK

-440 DQVVIVAPDTGEIA
+440 DKVVIVAQSGEIA

-461 TITVQAGNQKAKAK
+461 TIAAQVGKQKAKAE

-495 SDYGLSINNYEN
+495 SDEALSINNYEN
-507 QKVKWTT
+507 QKVEWSS
-514 SDKTIA
+514 SDKSIA
-520 IVDNGTIHA
+520 TVENGIIHA
-529 NKAGKVTITATIDKK
+529 KKEGTVTITATIDKK
-544 DYTCDVTVHKLIKV
+544 DYTCKVTVHKLIKV

-566 IKGGQGQLSV
+566 IKGGQGQLTI
-576 TNVNPEEV
+576 TNVDPEKI
-584 KWDSSDLNIATVEN
+584 KWDTSDYGIATVAN
-598 GTVYGIRTGKVT
+598 GTVYGLKTGKATITGKV
-610 ITATVGKKKHT
+610 GKKTYTCK
-621 SEVTVIRNPETETK
+621 VTVVRNPDTETK
-635 TRAADISLGGI
+635 TKAADISLGGI

-653 KVLYKSSTKSGLLK
+653 KVLYKSSAKTGLLK
-667 TDLPVIVKGKTYKV
+667 TNLPVVVKDKTYKV
-681 VNNGKTLYAGKK
+681 INNGKTIYEGKK
-693 KVYYASSIDDAS
+693 KVYYASSYEDAS
-705 IVGFE
+705 IVAFN
-710 DSINVYFKNGKK
+710 DSINIYLKNGKK
-722 SSIKEV
+722 TSIKEV

-733 LASRKNQAILY
+733 LASRKDQAILY
-744 DADNQNT
+744 DAYNKNT
-751 LAVIGTKIYSNDYA
+751 LGVIGTKVYSNEYA
-765 LTGAEITNK
+765 LTSAEITKK
-774 NNVVLTADDTVSL
+774 NNVVLTAGDVVSL
-787 YRNGEIVPTN
+787 YKDGQIIPTN
-797 SNFKDN
+797 SNYKDD

-817 HTVYNGKKTS
+817 HTVYNGKKTT
-827 ELKNVQ
+827 ELKGVQ
-833 VYPYAYELSVSRYPG
+833 VYPYAYELTVSRYPG

-883 QLKNGK
+883 QLKNNK

-899 VLKSSYPRLEFI
+899 VLKESYPRLEFI

-930 NGKEALSDVY
+930 NGKEALSDIY
-940 TKIPEKAAIV
+940 TKIPETAAIV

-972 DMKEIYSIEKEI
+972 GMKEIYSIEKEI
-984 VLHDE
+984 VLHEE
-989 GYFTIGDQYYTLTG
+989 GYFTIGDKYYTLTG

>member
-16 GCGSSSDNHEIKK
+16 GCGSSSDNHDVKK
-29 TSFMKEGKNSLYALY
+29 SSFMKEGKNSLYALY

-55 YKTYTPFEGGYLVTN
+55 YKAYTPFEGGYLVTDAN
-70 ESDQT
+70 DQT
-75 GYISNTGKTII
+75 GYISNTGKTIV

-99 MLVGESQP
+99 MLVGETQP
-107 QTGLYLS
+107 QTRLYLS
-114 ASSLNMTENT
+114 ASTLEMTENT

-138 NDNDVIDINQEG
+138 NDNDVININQQG

-155 HAGTATLTATK
+155 HAGTAVLTATK

-172 CVIKVEALHPYLSQ
+172 CVIKVKALHPYFDHD
-186 ESLDVY
+186 SLDVY
-192 TSEPATLTVNDFGAR
+192 TLEPATLTVNDYGAR
-207 TIEWKSKDPKIAT
+207 TIKWKSKDPKIAT
-220 VDNGVI
+220 VENGVI
-226 QGLKPGKTTIIAK
+226 QGLKPGTTTISAK

-245 KCKIK
+245 ECKVK
-250 VKRKTLKISQ
+250 VKRKTFKISHK
-260 NEATLYTG
+260 EATFYVG
-268 EEGQYGIE
+268 DEGQLGIE
-276 NAYPDIKWETSNAN
+276 NAYPDIKWETSNAA
-290 VVTVADG
+290 VATVANG
-297 HIWAINPGKATIKA
+297 HIWTMSPGKATLKA

-319 SKVTVKKRTQR
+319 CVVTVKKRVPR

-340 EQKVVLNV
+340 DQKVVLNI
-348 LDKKNPEEVVQ
+348 LDKANPEDVVQ

-379 KKGKAVITAKVG
+379 KKGKAVITAKIG

-398 ITVKKRQIKINP
+398 VTVKKRQIKINP
-410 SKTTI
+410 AKTTI
-415 EKDQHIFLQVLNK
+415 EKNQHIFLQLLNK

-440 DQVVIVAPDTGEIA
+440 DKVVIVAQSGEIA

-461 TITVQAGNQKAKAK
+461 TITAQVGKQKAKAE

-495 SDYGLSINNYEN
+495 SDEALSINNYEN
-507 QKVKWTT
+507 QKVEWSS
-514 SDKTIA
+514 SDKSIA
-520 IVDNGTIHA
+520 TVENGIIHA
-529 NKAGKVTITATIDKK
+529 KKEGTVTITATIDKK
-544 DYTCDVTVHKLIKV
+544 DYTCKVTVHKLIKV

-566 IKGGQGQLSV
+566 IKGGQGQLTI
-576 TNVNPEEV
+576 TNVDPEKI
-584 KWDSSDLNIATVEN
+584 KWDTSDYGIATVAN
-598 GTVYGIRTGKVT
+598 GTVYGMKTGKATITGKV
-610 ITATVGKKKHT
+610 GKKTYTCK
-621 SEVTVIRNPETETK
+621 VTVVRNPDTETK
-635 TRAADISLGGI
+635 TKAADISLGGI

-653 KVLYKSSTKSGLLK
+653 KVLYKSSAKTGLLK
-667 TDLPVIVKGKTYKV
+667 TNLPVVVKDKTYKV
-681 VNNGKTLYAGKK
+681 INNGKTIYEGKK
-693 KVYYASSIDDAS
+693 KVYYASSYEDAS
-705 IVGFE
+705 IVAFN
-710 DSINVYFKNGKK
+710 DSINIYLKNGKK
-722 SSIKEV
+722 TSIKEV

-733 LASRKNQAILY
+733 LASRKDQAILY
-744 DADNQNT
+744 DAYNKNT
-751 LAVIGTKIYSNDYA
+751 LGVIGTKVYSNEYA
-765 LTGAEITNK
+765 LTRAEITK
-774 NNVVLTADDTVSL
+774 RNNVVLTAGDVVSL
-787 YRNGEIVPTN
+787 YKDGQIIPTN
-797 SNFKDN
+797 SNYKDD

-817 HTVYNGKKTS
+817 HTVYNGKKTT
-827 ELKNVQ
+827 ELKGVQ
-833 VYPYAYELSVSRYPG
+833 VYPYAYELTVSRYPG

-883 QLKNGK
+883 QLKNNK

-899 VLKSSYPRLEFI
+899 VLKESYPRLEFI

-923 QFKVYDC
+923 QFNVYDC
-930 NGKEALSDVY
+930 NGKEALSDIY
-940 TKIPEKAAIV
+940 TKIPETAAIV

-972 DMKEIYSIEKEI
+972 GMKEIYSIEKEI
-984 VLHDE
+984 VLHEE
-989 GYFTIGDQYYTLTG
+989 GYFTIGDKYYTLTG

>member
-16 GCGSSSDNHEIKK
+16 GCGSSSDNHDVKK
-29 TSFMKEGKNSLYALY
+29 SSFMKEGKNSLYALY

-55 YKTYTPFEGGYLVTN
+55 YKAYTPFEGGYLVTDAN
-70 ESDQT
+70 DQT
-75 GYISNTGKTII
+75 GYISNTGKTIV

-99 MLVGESQP
+99 MLVGETQP
-107 QTGLYLS
+107 QTRLYLS
-114 ASSLNMTENT
+114 ASTLEMTENT
-124 LTQVF
+124 LTQVY

-138 NDNDVIDINQEG
+138 NDNDVININQQG

-155 HAGTATLTATK
+155 HAGTAVLTATK

-172 CVIKVEALHPYLSQ
+172 CVIKVKALHPYFDHD
-186 ESLDVY
+186 SLDVY
-192 TSEPATLTVNDFGAR
+192 TLEPATLTVNDYGAR
-207 TIEWKSKDPKIAT
+207 TIKWKSKDPKIAT
-220 VDNGVI
+220 VENGVI
-226 QGLKPGKTTIIAK
+226 QGLKPGTTTISAK

-245 KCKIK
+245 ECKVK
-250 VKRKTLKISQ
+250 VKRKTFKISHK
-260 NEATLYTG
+260 EATFYVG
-268 EEGQYGIE
+268 DEGQLGIE
-276 NAYPDIKWETSNAN
+276 NAYPDIKWETSNAA
-290 VVTVADG
+290 VATVANG
-297 HIWAINPGKATIKA
+297 HIWTMSPGKATLKA
-311 TSNGQTVK
+311 ISNGQTVK
-319 SKVTVKKRTQR
+319 CVVTVKKRVPR

-340 EQKVVLNV
+340 DQKVVLNI
-348 LDKKNPEEVVQ
+348 LDKANPEDVVQ

-379 KKGKAVITAKVG
+379 KKGKAVITAKIG

-398 ITVKKRQIKINP
+398 VTVKKRQIKINP
-410 SKTTI
+410 AKTTI
-415 EKDQHIFLQVLNK
+415 EKNQHIFLQLLNK

-440 DQVVIVAPDTGEIA
+440 DKVVIVAQSGEIA

-461 TITVQAGNQKAKAK
+461 TITAQVGKQKAKAE

-495 SDYGLSINNYEN
+495 SDEALSINNYEN
-507 QKVKWTT
+507 QKVEWSS
-514 SDKTIA
+514 SDKSIA
-520 IVDNGTIHA
+520 TVENGIIHA
-529 NKAGKVTITATIDKK
+529 KKEGTVTITATIDKK
-544 DYTCDVTVHKLIKV
+544 DYTCKVTVHKLIKV

-566 IKGGQGQLSV
+566 IKGGQGQLTI
-576 TNVNPEEV
+576 TNVDPEKI
-584 KWDSSDLNIATVEN
+584 KWDTSDYGIATVAN
-598 GTVYGIRTGKVT
+598 GTVYGMKTGKATITGKV
-610 ITATVGKKKHT
+610 GKKTYTCK
-621 SEVTVIRNPETETK
+621 VTVVRNPDTETK
-635 TRAADISLGGI
+635 TKAADISLGGI

-653 KVLYKSSTKSGLLK
+653 KVLYKSSAKTGLLK
-667 TDLPVIVKGKTYKV
+667 TNLPVVVKDKTYKV
-681 VNNGKTLYAGKK
+681 INNGKTIYEGKK
-693 KVYYASSIDDAS
+693 KVYYASSYEDAS
-705 IVGFE
+705 IVAFN
-710 DSINVYFKNGKK
+710 DSINIYLKNGKK
-722 SSIKEV
+722 TSIKEV

-733 LASRKNQAILY
+733 LASRKDQAILY
-744 DADNQNT
+744 DAYNKNT
-751 LAVIGTKIYSNDYA
+751 LGVIGTKVYSNEYA
-765 LTGAEITNK
+765 LTRAEITK
-774 NNVVLTADDTVSL
+774 RNNVVLTAGDVVSL
-787 YRNGEIVPTN
+787 YKDGQIIPTN
-797 SNFKDN
+797 SNYKDN

-817 HTVYNGKKTS
+817 HTVYNGKKTT
-827 ELKNVQ
+827 ELKGVQ
-833 VYPYAYELSVSRYPG
+833 VYPYAYELTVSRYPG

-883 QLKNGK
+883 QLKNNK

-899 VLKSSYPRLEFI
+899 VLKESYPRLEFI

-930 NGKEALSDVY
+930 NGKEALSDIY
-940 TKIPEKAAIV
+940 TKIPETAAIV

-972 DMKEIYSIEKEI
+972 GMKEIYSIEKEI
-984 VLHDE
+984 VLHEE
-989 GYFTIGDQYYTLTG
+989 GYFTIGDKYYTLTG

>member
-16 GCGSSSDNHEIKK
+16 GCGSSSDNHDVKK
-29 TSFMKEGKNSLYALY
+29 SSFMKEGKNSLYALY

-55 YKTYTPFEGGYLVTN
+55 YKAYTPFEGGYLVTDAN
-70 ESDQT
+70 DQT
-75 GYISNTGKTII
+75 GYISNTGKTIV

-99 MLVGESQP
+99 MLVGETQP
-107 QTGLYLS
+107 QTRLYLS
-114 ASSLNMTENT
+114 ASTLEMTENT

-138 NDNDVIDINQEG
+138 NDNDVVNINQQG

-155 HAGTATLTATK
+155 HAGTAVLTATK
-166 DNASVT
+166 DNASAT
-172 CVIKVEALHPYLSQ
+172 CVIKVKALHPYFDHD
-186 ESLDVY
+186 SLDVY
-192 TSEPATLTVNDFGAR
+192 TLELATLTVNDYGAR

-220 VDNGVI
+220 VENGVI
-226 QGLKPGKTTIIAK
+226 QGLKPGTTTISAK

-245 KCKIK
+245 ECKVK
-250 VKRKTLKISQ
+250 VKRKTFKISHK
-260 NEATLYTG
+260 EATFYEG
-268 EEGQYGIE
+268 DEGQLGIE
-276 NAYPDIKWETSNAN
+276 NAYPDIKWETSNAA
-290 VVTVADG
+290 VATVANG
-297 HIWAINPGKATIKA
+297 HIWTMSPGKATLKA

-319 SKVTVKKRTQR
+319 CVVTVKKRVPR

-340 EQKVVLNV
+340 DQKVVLNI
-348 LDKKNPEEVVQ
+348 LDKANPEDVVQ

-379 KKGKAVITAKVG
+379 KKGKAVITAKIG

-398 ITVKKRQIKINP
+398 VTVKKRQIKINP
-410 SKTTI
+410 AKTTI
-415 EKDQHIFLQVLNK
+415 EKNQHIFLQLLNK

-440 DQVVIVAPDTGEIA
+440 DKVVIVAQSGEIA

-461 TITVQAGNQKAKAK
+461 TITAQVGKQKSKAE

-481 PLSLSETKIEMDEE
+481 PLSLSKTKIEMDEE
-495 SDYGLSINNYEN
+495 SDEALSINNYEN
-507 QKVKWTT
+507 QKVEWSS
-514 SDKTIA
+514 SDESIA
-520 IVDNGTIHA
+520 TVENGIIHA
-529 NKAGKVTITATIDKK
+529 KKEGTVTITATIDKK
-544 DYTCDVTVHKLIKV
+544 DYTCKVTVHNLIKV
-558 IDQKEMTV
+558 IDQKKMTV
-566 IKGGQGQLSV
+566 IKGGQGQLTI
-576 TNVNPEEV
+576 TNVDPEKI
-584 KWDSSDLNIATVEN
+584 KWDTSDYGIATVAN
-598 GTVYGIRTGKVT
+598 GTVYGLKTGKATITGKV
-610 ITATVGKKKHT
+610 GKKTYICK
-621 SEVTVIRNPETETK
+621 VTVVRNPDTETK
-635 TRAADISLGGI
+635 TKAADISLGGI

-653 KVLYKSSTKSGLLK
+653 KVLYKSSAKTGLLK
-667 TDLPVIVKGKTYKV
+667 TDLPVVVKDKTYKV
-681 VNNGKTLYAGKK
+681 INNGKTLYAGKK
-693 KVYYASSIDDAS
+693 KVYYASSYEDAS
-705 IVGFE
+705 IVAFN
-710 DSINVYFKNGKK
+710 DSINIYLKNGKK
-722 SSIKEV
+722 TSIKEV

-733 LASRKNQAILY
+733 LASRKDQAILY
-744 DADNQNT
+744 DAYNKNT
-751 LAVIGTKIYSNDYA
+751 LGVIGTKVYSNDYA
-765 LTGAEITNK
+765 LTSAEITKK
-774 NNVVLTADDTVSL
+774 NNVVLTAGDVVSL
-787 YRNGEIVPTN
+787 YKDGQIIPTN
-797 SNFKDN
+797 SNYKDD

-817 HTVYNGKKTS
+817 HTVYNGKKTT
-827 ELKNVQ
+827 ELKGVQ
-833 VYPYAYELSVSRYPG
+833 VYPYAYELTVSRFPG

-883 QLKNGK
+883 QLKNNK

-899 VLKSSYPRLEFI
+899 VLKESYPRLEFI

-930 NGKEALSDVY
+930 NGKEALSDIY
-940 TKIPEKAAIV
+940 TKIPETAAIV

-972 DMKEIYSIEKEI
+972 GMKEIYSIEKEI
-984 VLHDE
+984 VLHEE
-989 GYFTIGDQYYTLTG
+989 GYFTIGDKYYTLTG

>member
-16 GCGSSSDNHEIKK
+16 GCGSSSDNHDVKK
-29 TSFMKEGKNSLYALY
+29 SSFMKEGKNSLYALY

-55 YKTYTPFEGGYLVTN
+55 YKVYTPFEGGYLVTDAN
-70 ESDQT
+70 DQT
-75 GYISNTGKTII
+75 GYISNTGKTIV

-99 MLVGESQP
+99 MLVGETQP
-107 QTGLYLS
+107 QTRLYLS
-114 ASSLNMTENT
+114 ASTLEMTENT

-138 NDNDVIDINQEG
+138 NDNDVININQQG

-155 HAGTATLTATK
+155 HAGTAVLTATK

-172 CVIKVEALHPYLSQ
+172 CVIKVKALHPYFDHD
-186 ESLDVY
+186 SLDVY
-192 TSEPATLTVNDFGAR
+192 TLEPATLTVNDYGAR
-207 TIEWKSKDPKIAT
+207 TIKWKSKDPKIAT
-220 VDNGVI
+220 VENGVI
-226 QGLKPGKTTIIAK
+226 QGLKPGTTTISAK

-245 KCKIK
+245 ECKVK
-250 VKRKTLKISQ
+250 VKRKTFKISHK
-260 NEATLYTG
+260 EATFYVG
-268 EEGQYGIE
+268 DEGQLGIE
-276 NAYPDIKWETSNAN
+276 NAYPDIKWETSNAA
-290 VVTVADG
+290 VATVANG
-297 HIWAINPGKATIKA
+297 HIWTMSPGKATLKA

-319 SKVTVKKRTQR
+319 CVVTVKKRVPR

-340 EQKVVLNV
+340 DQKAVLNI
-348 LDKKNPEEVVQ
+348 LDKANPEDVVQ

-379 KKGKAVITAKVG
+379 KKGKAVITAKIG

-398 ITVKKRQIKINP
+398 VTVKKRQIKINP
-410 SKTTI
+410 AKTTI
-415 EKDQHIFLQVLNK
+415 EKNQHIFLQLLNK

-440 DQVVIVAPDTGEIA
+440 DKVVIVAQSGEIA

-461 TITVQAGNQKAKAK
+461 TITAQVGKQKAKAE

-495 SDYGLSINNYEN
+495 SDEALSINNYEN
-507 QKVKWTT
+507 QKVEWSS
-514 SDKTIA
+514 SDKSIA
-520 IVDNGTIHA
+520 TVENGIIHA
-529 NKAGKVTITATIDKK
+529 KKEGTVTITATIDKK
-544 DYTCDVTVHKLIKV
+544 DYTCKVTVHKLIKV

-566 IKGGQGQLSV
+566 IKGGQGQLTI
-576 TNVNPEEV
+576 TNVDPEKI
-584 KWDSSDLNIATVEN
+584 KWDTSDYGIATVAN
-598 GTVYGIRTGKVT
+598 GTVYGLKTGKATITGKV
-610 ITATVGKKKHT
+610 GKKTYTCK
-621 SEVTVIRNPETETK
+621 VTVVRNPDTETK
-635 TRAADISLGGI
+635 TKAADISLGGI

-653 KVLYKSSTKSGLLK
+653 KVLYKSSAKTGLLK
-667 TDLPVIVKGKTYKV
+667 TNLPVVVKDKTYKV
-681 VNNGKTLYAGKK
+681 INNGKTIYEGKK
-693 KVYYASSIDDAS
+693 KVYYASSYEDAS
-705 IVGFE
+705 IVAFN
-710 DSINVYFKNGKK
+710 DSINIYLKNGKK
-722 SSIKEV
+722 TSIKEV

-733 LASRKNQAILY
+733 LASRKDQAILY
-744 DADNQNT
+744 DAYNKNT
-751 LAVIGTKIYSNDYA
+751 LGVIGTKVYSNEYA
-765 LTGAEITNK
+765 LTSAEITKK
-774 NNVVLTADDTVSL
+774 NNVVLTAGDVVSL
-787 YRNGEIVPTN
+787 YKDGQIIPTN
-797 SNFKDN
+797 SNYKDD

-817 HTVYNGKKTS
+817 HTVYNGKKTT
-827 ELKNVQ
+827 ELKGVQ
-833 VYPYAYELSVSRYPG
+833 VYPYAYELTVSRYPG

-883 QLKNGK
+883 QLKNNK

-899 VLKSSYPRLEFI
+899 VLKESYPRLEFI

-930 NGKEALSDVY
+930 NGKEALSDIY
-940 TKIPEKAAIV
+940 TKIPETAAIV

-972 DMKEIYSIEKEI
+972 GMKEIYSIEKEI
-984 VLHDE
+984 VLHEE
-989 GYFTIGDQYYTLTG
+989 GYFTIGDKYYTLTG

>member
-16 GCGSSSDNHEIKK
+16 GCGSSSDNHDVKK
-29 TSFMKEGKNSLYALY
+29 SSFMKEGKNSLYALY

-55 YKTYTPFEGGYLVTN
+55 YKTYTPFEGGYLVTDAN
-70 ESDQT
+70 DQT
-75 GYISNTGKTII
+75 GYISNTGKTIV

-99 MLVGESQP
+99 MLVGENQP
-107 QTGLYLS
+107 QTRLYLS
-114 ASSLNMTENT
+114 ASTLEMTENT

-138 NDNDVIDINQEG
+138 NDNDVININQQG

-155 HAGTATLTATK
+155 HAGTAVLTATK

-172 CVIKVEALHPYLSQ
+172 CVVKVKALHPYFDH

-192 TSEPATLTVNDFGAR
+192 TSEPATLTINDYGAR
-207 TIEWKSKDPKIAT
+207 TIEWKSKNPKIAT
-220 VDNGVI
+220 VENGVI
-226 QGLKPGKTTIIAK
+226 QGLKPGTTTISAK

-245 KCKIK
+245 ECKVK
-250 VKRKTLKISQ
+250 VKRKTFKISHK
-260 NEATLYTG
+260 EATFYVG
-268 EEGQYGIE
+268 DEGQLGIE
-276 NAYPDIKWETSNAN
+276 NAYPDIKWETSNAA
-290 VVTVADG
+290 VATVANG
-297 HIWAINPGKATIKA
+297 HIWTMSPGKATLKA

-319 SKVTVKKRTQR
+319 CVVTVKKRVPR

-340 EQKVVLNV
+340 DQKVVLNI
-348 LDKKNPEEVVQ
+348 LDKASPEDVVQ

-379 KKGKAVITAKVG
+379 KKGKAVITAKIG

-398 ITVKKRQIKINP
+398 VTVKKRQIKINP
-410 SKTTI
+410 AKTTI
-415 EKDQHIFLQVLNK
+415 EKDQHIFLQLLNK

-440 DQVVIVAPDTGEIA
+440 DKVVIVAQSGEIA

-461 TITVQAGNQKAKAK
+461 TITAQVGKQKAKAE

-481 PLSLSETKIEMDEE
+481 PLSLSETKIEMDEG
-495 SDYGLSINNYEN
+495 SDEALSINNYEN
-507 QKVKWTT
+507 QKVKWTS
-514 SDKTIA
+514 SDESIA
-520 IVDNGTIHA
+520 TVENGIIHA
-529 NKAGKVTITATIDKK
+529 KKEGKVTITATIDKK
-544 DYTCDVTVHKLIKV
+544 DYTCDVTVHKLVKV

-566 IKGGQGQLSV
+566 IKGGQGQLTI
-576 TNVNPEEV
+576 TNVDPEKI
-584 KWDSSDLNIATVEN
+584 KWGTSDYGIATVAN
-598 GTVYGIRTGKVT
+598 GTVYGLKTGKATITGKV
-610 ITATVGKKKHT
+610 GKKTYTCK
-621 SEVTVIRNPETETK
+621 VTVVRNPDTETK
-635 TRAADISLGGI
+635 TKAADVSLGGI

-653 KVLYKSSTKSGLLK
+653 KVLYKSSAKTGLLK
-667 TDLPVIVKGKTYKV
+667 TNLPVVVKDKTYKV
-681 VNNGKTLYAGKK
+681 INNGKTIYEGKK
-693 KVYYASSIDDAS
+693 KVYYASSYEDAS
-705 IVGFE
+705 IVAFN
-710 DSINVYFKNGKK
+710 DSINIYLKNGKK
-722 SSIKEV
+722 TSIKEV

-733 LASRKNQAILY
+733 LASRKDQAILY
-744 DADNQNT
+744 DAYNQNT
-751 LAVIGTKIYSNDYA
+751 LGVIGTKVYSNDYA
-765 LTGAEITNK
+765 LTSAEITKK
-774 NNVVLTADDTVSL
+774 NNVVLTAGDVVSL
-787 YRNGEIVPTN
+787 YKDGQIIPTN
-797 SNFKDN
+797 SNYKDN

-817 HTVYNGKKTS
+817 HTVYNGKKKT
-827 ELKNVQ
+827 ELKGVQ
-833 VYPYAYELSVSRYPG
+833 VYPYAYELTVSRYPG

-883 QLKNGK
+883 QLKNNK

-899 VLKSSYPRLEFI
+899 VLKESYPRLEFI

-930 NGKEALSDVY
+930 NGKEALSDIY
-940 TKIPEKAAIV
+940 TKIPETAAIV

-984 VLHDE
+984 VLHEE
-989 GYFTIGDQYYTLTG
+989 GYFTIGDKYYTLTG

>member
-16 GCGSSSDNHEIKK
+16 GCGSSSDNHDVKK
-29 TSFMKEGKNSLYALY
+29 SSFMKEGKNSLYALY

-55 YKTYTPFEGGYLVTN
+55 YKAYTPFEGGYLVTDAN
-70 ESDQT
+70 DQT
-75 GYISNTGKTII
+75 GYISNTGKTIV

-99 MLVGESQP
+99 MLVGENQP
-107 QTGLYLS
+107 QTRLYLS
-114 ASSLNMTENT
+114 ASTLEMTENT

-138 NDNDVIDINQEG
+138 NDNDVININQQG

-155 HAGTATLTATK
+155 HAGTAVLTATK

-172 CVIKVEALHPYLSQ
+172 CVIKVEALHPYFDH

-192 TSEPATLTVNDFGAR
+192 TSEPATLTVNDYGAR

-220 VDNGVI
+220 VENGVI
-226 QGLKPGKTTIIAK
+226 QGLKPGTTTISAK

-245 KCKIK
+245 ECKVK
-250 VKRKTLKISQ
+250 VKRKTFKISHK
-260 NEATLYTG
+260 EATFYVG
-268 EEGQYGIE
+268 DEGQLGIE
-276 NAYPDIKWETSNAN
+276 NAYPDIKWETSNAA
-290 VVTVADG
+290 VATVANG
-297 HIWAINPGKATIKA
+297 HIWTMSPGKATLKA

-319 SKVTVKKRTQR
+319 CVVTVKKRVPR

-340 EQKVVLNV
+340 DQKVVLNI
-348 LDKKNPEEVVQ
+348 LDKANPEDVVQ

-379 KKGKAVITAKVG
+379 KKGKAVITAKIG

-398 ITVKKRQIKINP
+398 VTVKKRQIKINP
-410 SKTTI
+410 AKTTI
-415 EKDQHIFLQVLNK
+415 EKDQHIFLQLLNK

-440 DQVVIVAPDTGEIA
+440 DKVVIVAQSGEIA

-461 TITVQAGNQKAKAK
+461 TITAQVGKQKAKAE

-481 PLSLSETKIEMDEE
+481 PLSLSETKIEMDEG
-495 SDYGLSINNYEN
+495 SDEALSINNYEN
-507 QKVKWTT
+507 QKVKWTS
-514 SDKTIA
+514 SDESIA
-520 IVDNGTIHA
+520 TVENGIIHA
-529 NKAGKVTITATIDKK
+529 KKEGKVTITATIDKK
-544 DYTCDVTVHKLIKV
+544 DYTCDVTVNKLVKV

-566 IKGGQGQLSV
+566 IKGGQGQLTI
-576 TNVNPEEV
+576 TNVDPEKI
-584 KWDSSDLNIATVEN
+584 KWGTSDYGIATVAN
-598 GTVYGIRTGKVT
+598 GTVYGLKTGKATITGKV
-610 ITATVGKKKHT
+610 GKKTYTCK
-621 SEVTVIRNPETETK
+621 VTVVRNPDTETK
-635 TRAADISLGGI
+635 TKAADVSLGGI

-653 KVLYKSSTKSGLLK
+653 KVLYKSSAKTGLLK
-667 TDLPVIVKGKTYKV
+667 TNLPVVVKDKTYKV
-681 VNNGKTLYAGKK
+681 INNGKTIYEGKK
-693 KVYYASSIDDAS
+693 KVYYASSYEDAS
-705 IVGFE
+705 IVAFN
-710 DSINVYFKNGKK
+710 DSINIYLKSGKK
-722 SSIKEV
+722 TSIKEV

-733 LASRKNQAILY
+733 LASRKDQAILY
-744 DADNQNT
+744 DAYNQNT
-751 LAVIGTKIYSNDYA
+751 LGVIGTKVYSNDYA
-765 LTGAEITNK
+765 LTSAEITKK
-774 NNVVLTADDTVSL
+774 NNVVLTAGDVVSL
-787 YRNGEIVPTN
+787 YKDGQIIPTN
-797 SNFKDN
+797 SNYKDN

-817 HTVYNGKKTS
+817 HTVYNGKKKT
-827 ELKNVQ
+827 ELKGVQ
-833 VYPYAYELSVSRYPG
+833 VYPYAYELTVSRYPG

-883 QLKNGK
+883 QLKNNK

-899 VLKSSYPRLEFI
+899 VLKESYPRLEFI

-930 NGKEALSDVY
+930 NGKEALSDIY
-940 TKIPEKAAIV
+940 TKIPETAAIV

-984 VLHDE
+984 VLHEE
-989 GYFTIGDQYYTLTG
+989 GYFTIGDKYYTLTG

>member
-16 GCGSSSDNHEIKK
+16 GCGSSSDNHDVKK
-29 TSFMKEGKNSLYALY
+29 SSFMKEGKNSLYALY

-55 YKTYTPFEGGYLVTN
+55 YKAYTPFEGGYLVTDAN
-70 ESDQT
+70 DQT
-75 GYISNTGKTII
+75 GYISNTGKTIV

-99 MLVGESQP
+99 MLVGETQP
-107 QTGLYLS
+107 QTRLYLS
-114 ASSLNMTENT
+114 ASTLEMTENT

-138 NDNDVIDINQEG
+138 NDNDVININQQG

-155 HAGTATLTATK
+155 HAGTAVLTATK

-172 CVIKVEALHPYLSQ
+172 CVIKVKALHPYFDHD
-186 ESLDVY
+186 SLDVY
-192 TSEPATLTVNDFGAR
+192 TLEPATLTVNDYGAR
-207 TIEWKSKDPKIAT
+207 TIKWKSKDPKIAT
-220 VDNGVI
+220 VENGVI
-226 QGLKPGKTTIIAK
+226 QGLKPGTTTISAK

-245 KCKIK
+245 ECKVK
-250 VKRKTLKISQ
+250 VKRKTFKISHK
-260 NEATLYTG
+260 EATFYVG
-268 EEGQYGIE
+268 DEGQLGIE
-276 NAYPDIKWETSNAN
+276 NAYPDIKWETSNAA
-290 VVTVADG
+290 VATVASG
-297 HIWAINPGKATIKA
+297 HIWTMSPGKATLKA

-319 SKVTVKKRTQR
+319 CVVTVKKRVPR

-340 EQKVVLNV
+340 DQKAVLNI
-348 LDKKNPEEVVQ
+348 LDKANPEDVVQ

-365 KIASVNEFG
+365 KIASVNGFG

-379 KKGKAVITAKVG
+379 KKGKAVITAKIG

-398 ITVKKRQIKINP
+398 VTVKKRQIKINP
-410 SKTTI
+410 AKTTI
-415 EKDQHIFLQVLNK
+415 EKNQHIFLQLLNK

-440 DQVVIVAPDTGEIA
+440 DKVVIVAQSGEIA

-461 TITVQAGNQKAKAK
+461 TITAQVGKQKAKAE

-495 SDYGLSINNYEN
+495 SDEALSINNYEN
-507 QKVKWTT
+507 QKVEWSS
-514 SDKTIA
+514 SDKSIA
-520 IVDNGTIHA
+520 TVENGIIHA
-529 NKAGKVTITATIDKK
+529 KKEGTVTITATIDKK
-544 DYTCDVTVHKLIKV
+544 DYTCKVTVHKLIKV

-566 IKGGQGQLSV
+566 IKGGQGQLTI
-576 TNVNPEEV
+576 TNVDPEKI
-584 KWDSSDLNIATVEN
+584 KWDTSDYGIATVAN
-598 GTVYGIRTGKVT
+598 GTVYGLKTGKATITGKV
-610 ITATVGKKKHT
+610 GKKTYTCK
-621 SEVTVIRNPETETK
+621 VTVVRNPDTETK
-635 TRAADISLGGI
+635 TKAADISLGGI

-653 KVLYKSSTKSGLLK
+653 KVLYKSSAKTGLLK
-667 TDLPVIVKGKTYKV
+667 TNLPVVVKDKTYKV
-681 VNNGKTLYAGKK
+681 INNGKTIYEGKK
-693 KVYYASSIDDAS
+693 KVYYASSYEDAS
-705 IVGFE
+705 IVAFN
-710 DSINVYFKNGKK
+710 DSINIYLKNGKK
-722 SSIKEV
+722 TSIKEV

-733 LASRKNQAILY
+733 LASRKDQAILY
-744 DADNQNT
+744 DAYNKNT
-751 LAVIGTKIYSNDYA
+751 LGVIGTKVYSNEYA
-765 LTGAEITNK
+765 LTRAEITK
-774 NNVVLTADDTVSL
+774 RNNVVLTAGDVVSL
-787 YRNGEIVPTN
+787 YKDGQIIPTN
-797 SNFKDN
+797 SNYKDN

-817 HTVYNGKKTS
+817 HTVYNGKKTT
-827 ELKNVQ
+827 ELKGVQ
-833 VYPYAYELSVSRYPG
+833 VYPYAYELTVSRYPG

-883 QLKNGK
+883 QLKNNK

-899 VLKSSYPRLEFI
+899 VLKESYPRLEFI

-930 NGKEALSDVY
+930 NGKEALSDIY
-940 TKIPEKAAIV
+940 TKIPETAAIV

-972 DMKEIYSIEKEI
+972 GMKEIYSIEKEI
-984 VLHDE
+984 VLHEE
-989 GYFTIGDQYYTLTG
+989 GYFTIGDKYYTLTG

>member
-16 GCGSSSDNHEIKK
+16 GCGSSSDNHDVKK
-29 TSFMKEGKNSLYALY
+29 SSFMKEGKNSLYALY

-55 YKTYTPFEGGYLVTN
+55 YKAYTPFEGGYLVTDAN
-70 ESDQT
+70 DQT
-75 GYISNTGKTII
+75 GYISNTGKTIV

-99 MLVGESQP
+99 MLVGETQP
-107 QTGLYLS
+107 QTRLYLS
-114 ASSLNMTENT
+114 ASTLEMTENT

-138 NDNDVIDINQEG
+138 NDNDVININQQG

-155 HAGTATLTATK
+155 HAGTAVLTATK

-172 CVIKVEALHPYLSQ
+172 CVIKVKALHPYFNHD
-186 ESLDVY
+186 SLDVY
-192 TSEPATLTVNDFGAR
+192 TLEPATLTVNDYGAR

-220 VDNGVI
+220 VENGVI
-226 QGLKPGKTTIIAK
+226 QGLKPGTTTISAK

-245 KCKIK
+245 ECKVK
-250 VKRKTLKISQ
+250 VKRKTFKISHK
-260 NEATLYTG
+260 EATFYVG
-268 EEGQYGIE
+268 DEGQLGIE
-276 NAYPDIKWETSNAN
+276 NAYPDIKWETSNAA
-290 VVTVADG
+290 VATVANG
-297 HIWAINPGKATIKA
+297 HIWTMSPGKATLKA

-319 SKVTVKKRTQR
+319 CVVTVKKRVPR

-340 EQKVVLNV
+340 DQKVVLNI
-348 LDKKNPEEVVQ
+348 LDKANPEDVVQ

-379 KKGKAVITAKVG
+379 KKGKAVITAKIG

-398 ITVKKRQIKINP
+398 VTVKKRQIKINP
-410 SKTTI
+410 AKTTI
-415 EKDQHIFLQVLNK
+415 EKNQHIFLQLLNK

-440 DQVVIVAPDTGEIA
+440 DKVVIVAQSGEIA

-461 TITVQAGNQKAKAK
+461 TITAQVGKQKAKAE

-495 SDYGLSINNYEN
+495 SDEALSINNYEN
-507 QKVKWTT
+507 QKVEWSS
-514 SDKTIA
+514 SDKSIA
-520 IVDNGTIHA
+520 TVENGIIHA
-529 NKAGKVTITATIDKK
+529 KKEGTVTITATIDKK
-544 DYTCDVTVHKLIKV
+544 DYTCKVTVHKLIKV

-566 IKGGQGQLSV
+566 IKGGQGQLTI
-576 TNVNPEEV
+576 TNVDPEKI
-584 KWDSSDLNIATVEN
+584 KWDTSDYGIATVAN
-598 GTVYGIRTGKVT
+598 GTVYGMKTGKATITGKV
-610 ITATVGKKKHT
+610 GKKTYTCK
-621 SEVTVIRNPETETK
+621 VTVVRNPDTETK
-635 TRAADISLGGI
+635 TKAADISLGGI

-653 KVLYKSSTKSGLLK
+653 KVLYKSSAKTGLLK
-667 TDLPVIVKGKTYKV
+667 TNLPVVVKDKTYKV
-681 VNNGKTLYAGKK
+681 INNGKTIYEGKK
-693 KVYYASSIDDAS
+693 KVYYASSYEDAS
-705 IVGFE
+705 IVAFN
-710 DSINVYFKNGKK
+710 DSINIHLKNGKK
-722 SSIKEV
+722 TSIKEV

-733 LASRKNQAILY
+733 LASRKDQAILY
-744 DADNQNT
+744 DAYNKNT
-751 LAVIGTKIYSNDYA
+751 LGVIGTKVYSNEYA
-765 LTGAEITNK
+765 LTRAEITK
-774 NNVVLTADDTVSL
+774 RNNVVLTAGDVVSL
-787 YRNGEIVPTN
+787 YKDGQIIPTN
-797 SNFKDN
+797 SNYKDD

-817 HTVYNGKKTS
+817 HTVYNGKKTT
-827 ELKNVQ
+827 ELKGVQ
-833 VYPYAYELSVSRYPG
+833 VYPYAYELTVSRYPG

-883 QLKNGK
+883 QLKNNK

-899 VLKSSYPRLEFI
+899 VLKESYPRLEFI

-930 NGKEALSDVY
+930 NGKEALSDIY
-940 TKIPEKAAIV
+940 TKIPETAAIV

-972 DMKEIYSIEKEI
+972 GMKEIYSIEKEI
-984 VLHDE
+984 VLHEE
-989 GYFTIGDQYYTLTG
+989 GYFTIGDKYYTLTG

>member
-1 MKKVIGILAAALILS
+1 MKKVIGILATALILS

-138 NDNDVIDINQEG
+138 SDNDVIDINQEG

-391 KKKYKAT
+391 KKKYKAA

-520 IVDNGTIHA
+520 
-529 NKAGKVTITATIDKK
+529 
-544 DYTCDVTVHKLIKV
+544 
-558 IDQKEMTV
+558 
-566 IKGGQGQLSV
+566 
-576 TNVNPEEV
+576 
-584 KWDSSDLNIATVEN
+584 TVEN

-610 ITATVGKKKHT
+610 ITATIGKKKHI

-710 DSINVYFKNGKK
+710 DSINVYLKNGKK

-751 LAVIGTKIYSNDYA
+751 LAVIGTKIYSNDYV

-774 NNVVLTADDTVSL
+774 NNIVLTADDTVSL
-787 YRNGEIVPTN
+787 YRKGEIVSTN

-833 VYPYAYELSVSRYPG
+833 VYPYAHELTVSRYPG

>member
-16 GCGSSSDNHEIKK
+16 GCGSSSDNHDVKK
-29 TSFMKEGKNSLYALY
+29 SSFMKEGKNSLYALY

-55 YKTYTPFEGGYLVTN
+55 YKTYTPFEGGYLVTDAN
-70 ESDQT
+70 DQT
-75 GYISNTGKTII
+75 GYISNTGKTIV

-99 MLVGESQP
+99 MLVGENQP
-107 QTGLYLS
+107 QTRLYLS
-114 ASSLNMTENT
+114 ASTLEMTENT

-138 NDNDVIDINQEG
+138 NDNDVININQQG

-155 HAGTATLTATK
+155 HAGTAVLTATK

-172 CVIKVEALHPYLSQ
+172 CVIKVKALHPYFDH

-192 TSEPATLTVNDFGAR
+192 TSEPATLTVNDYGAR
-207 TIEWKSKDPKIAT
+207 TIEWKSKDSKIAT
-220 VDNGVI
+220 VENGVI
-226 QGLKPGKTTIIAK
+226 QGLKPGTTTISAK

-245 KCKIK
+245 ECKVK
-250 VKRKTLKISQ
+250 VKRKTFKISHK
-260 NEATLYTG
+260 EATFYVG
-268 EEGQYGIE
+268 DEGQLGIE
-276 NAYPDIKWETSNAN
+276 NAYPDIKWETSNAA
-290 VVTVADG
+290 VATVANG
-297 HIWAINPGKATIKA
+297 HIWTMSPGKATLKA

-319 SKVTVKKRTQR
+319 CVVTVKKRVPR

-340 EQKVVLNV
+340 DQKVVLNI
-348 LDKKNPEEVVQ
+348 LDKANPEDVVQ
-359 WSSNKK
+359 WSSSKK

-379 KKGKAVITAKVG
+379 KKGKAVITAKIG

-398 ITVKKRQIKINP
+398 VTVKKRQIKINP
-410 SKTTI
+410 AKTTI
-415 EKDQHIFLQVLNK
+415 EKDQHIFLQLLNK

-440 DQVVIVAPDTGEIA
+440 DKVVIVAQSGEIA

-461 TITVQAGNQKAKAK
+461 TITAQVGKQKAKAE

-481 PLSLSETKIEMDEE
+481 PLSLSETKIEMDEG
-495 SDYGLSINNYEN
+495 SDEALSINNYEN
-507 QKVKWTT
+507 QKVKWTS
-514 SDKTIA
+514 SDESIA
-520 IVDNGTIHA
+520 TVENGIIHA
-529 NKAGKVTITATIDKK
+529 KKEGKVTITATIDKK
-544 DYTCDVTVHKLIKV
+544 DYTCDVTVHKLVKV

-566 IKGGQGQLSV
+566 IKGGQGQLTI
-576 TNVNPEEV
+576 TNVDPEKI
-584 KWDSSDLNIATVEN
+584 KWGTSDYGIATVAN
-598 GTVYGIRTGKVT
+598 GTVYGLKTGKATITGKV
-610 ITATVGKKKHT
+610 GKKTYTCK
-621 SEVTVIRNPETETK
+621 VTVVRNPDTETK
-635 TRAADISLGGI
+635 TKAADVSLGGI

-653 KVLYKSSTKSGLLK
+653 KVLYKSSAKTGLLK
-667 TDLPVIVKGKTYKV
+667 TNLPVVVKDKTYKV
-681 VNNGKTLYAGKK
+681 INNGKTIYEGKK
-693 KVYYASSIDDAS
+693 KVYYASSYEDAS
-705 IVGFE
+705 IVAFN
-710 DSINVYFKNGKK
+710 DSINIYLKNGKK
-722 SSIKEV
+722 TSIKEV

-733 LASRKNQAILY
+733 LASRKDQAILY
-744 DADNQNT
+744 DAYNQNT
-751 LAVIGTKIYSNDYA
+751 LGVIGTKVYSNDYA
-765 LTGAEITNK
+765 LTSAEITKK
-774 NNVVLTADDTVSL
+774 NNVVLTAGDVVSL
-787 YRNGEIVPTN
+787 YKDGQIIPTN
-797 SNFKDN
+797 SNYKDN

-817 HTVYNGKKTS
+817 HTVYNGKKKT
-827 ELKNVQ
+827 ELKGVQ
-833 VYPYAYELSVSRYPG
+833 VYPYAYELTVSRYPG

-883 QLKNGK
+883 QLKNNK

-899 VLKSSYPRLEFI
+899 VLKESYPRLEFI

-930 NGKEALSDVY
+930 NGKEALSDIY
-940 TKIPEKAAIV
+940 TKIPETTAIV

-984 VLHDE
+984 VLHEE
-989 GYFTIGDQYYTLTG
+989 GYFTIGDKYYTLTG

>member
-16 GCGSSSDNHEIKK
+16 GCGSSSDNHDVKK
-29 TSFMKEGKNSLYALY
+29 SSFMKEGKNSLYALY

-55 YKTYTPFEGGYLVTN
+55 YKAYTPFEGGYLVTDAN
-70 ESDQT
+70 DQT
-75 GYISNTGKTII
+75 GYISNTGKTIV

-99 MLVGESQP
+99 MLVGETQP
-107 QTGLYLS
+107 QTRLYLS
-114 ASSLNMTENT
+114 ASTLEMTENT

-138 NDNDVIDINQEG
+138 NDNDVININQQG

-155 HAGTATLTATK
+155 HAGTAVLTATK

-172 CVIKVEALHPYLSQ
+172 CVIKVKALHPYFDHD
-186 ESLDVY
+186 SLDVY
-192 TSEPATLTVNDFGAR
+192 TLEPATLTVNDYGAR
-207 TIEWKSKDPKIAT
+207 TIKWKSKDPKIAT
-220 VDNGVI
+220 VENGVI
-226 QGLKPGKTTIIAK
+226 QGLKPGTTTISAK

-245 KCKIK
+245 ECKVK
-250 VKRKTLKISQ
+250 VKRKTFKISHK
-260 NEATLYTG
+260 EATFYVG
-268 EEGQYGIE
+268 DEGQLGIE
-276 NAYPDIKWETSNAN
+276 NAYPDIKWETSNAA
-290 VVTVADG
+290 VATVANG
-297 HIWAINPGKATIKA
+297 HIWTMSPGKATLKA

-319 SKVTVKKRTQR
+319 CVVTVKKRVPR

-340 EQKVVLNV
+340 DQKVVLNI
-348 LDKKNPEEVVQ
+348 LDKANPEDVVQ

-379 KKGKAVITAKVG
+379 KKGKAVITAKIG

-398 ITVKKRQIKINP
+398 VTVKKRQIKINP
-410 SKTTI
+410 AKTTI
-415 EKDQHIFLQVLNK
+415 EKNQHIFLQLLNK

-440 DQVVIVAPDTGEIA
+440 DKVVIVAQSGEIA

-461 TITVQAGNQKAKAK
+461 TITAQVGKQKAKAE

-495 SDYGLSINNYEN
+495 SDEALSINNYEN
-507 QKVKWTT
+507 QKVEWSS
-514 SDKTIA
+514 SDKSIA
-520 IVDNGTIHA
+520 TVENGIIHA
-529 NKAGKVTITATIDKK
+529 KKEGTVTITATIDKK
-544 DYTCDVTVHKLIKV
+544 DYTCKVTVHKLIKV

-566 IKGGQGQLSV
+566 IKGGQGQLTI
-576 TNVNPEEV
+576 TNVDPEKI
-584 KWDSSDLNIATVEN
+584 KWDTSDYGIATVAN
-598 GTVYGIRTGKVT
+598 GTVYGLKTGKATITGKV
-610 ITATVGKKKHT
+610 GKKTYTCK
-621 SEVTVIRNPETETK
+621 VTVVRNPDTETK
-635 TRAADISLGGI
+635 TKAADISLGGI

-653 KVLYKSSTKSGLLK
+653 KVLYKSSAKTGLLK
-667 TDLPVIVKGKTYKV
+667 TNLPVVVKDKTYKV
-681 VNNGKTLYAGKK
+681 INNGKTIYEGKK
-693 KVYYASSIDDAS
+693 KVYYASSYEDAS
-705 IVGFE
+705 IVAFN
-710 DSINVYFKNGKK
+710 DSINIYLKNGKK
-722 SSIKEV
+722 TSIKEV

-733 LASRKNQAILY
+733 LASRKDQAILY
-744 DADNQNT
+744 DAYNKNT
-751 LAVIGTKIYSNDYA
+751 LGVIGTKVYSNEYA
-765 LTGAEITNK
+765 LTRAEITK
-774 NNVVLTADDTVSL
+774 RNNVVLTAGDVVSL
-787 YRNGEIVPTN
+787 YKDGQIIPTN
-797 SNFKDN
+797 SNYKDN

-817 HTVYNGKKTS
+817 HTVYNGKKTT
-827 ELKNVQ
+827 ELKGVQ
-833 VYPYAYELSVSRYPG
+833 VYPYAYELTVSRYPG

-883 QLKNGK
+883 QLKNNK

-899 VLKSSYPRLEFI
+899 VLKESYPRLEFI

-930 NGKEALSDVY
+930 NGKEALSDIY
-940 TKIPEKAAIV
+940 TKIPETAAIV

-972 DMKEIYSIEKEI
+972 GMKEIYSIEKEI
-984 VLHDE
+984 VLHEE
-989 GYFTIGDQYYTLTG
+989 GYFTIGDKYYTLTG

>member
-16 GCGSSSDNHEIKK
+16 GCGSSSDNHDVKK
-29 TSFMKEGKNSLYALY
+29 SSFMKEGKNSLYALY

-55 YKTYTPFEGGYLVTN
+55 YKTYTPFEGGYLVTDAN
-70 ESDQT
+70 DQT
-75 GYISNTGKTII
+75 GYISNTGKTIV

-99 MLVGESQP
+99 MLVGENQP
-107 QTGLYLS
+107 QTRLYLS
-114 ASSLNMTENT
+114 ASTLEMTENT
-124 LTQVF
+124 LTQIF

-138 NDNDVIDINQEG
+138 NDNDVININQQG

-155 HAGTATLTATK
+155 HAGTAVLTATK

-172 CVIKVEALHPYLSQ
+172 CVIKVEALHPYFDH

-192 TSEPATLTVNDFGAR
+192 TSEPATLTVNDYGAR

-220 VDNGVI
+220 VENGVI
-226 QGLKPGKTTIIAK
+226 QGLKPGTTTISAK

-245 KCKIK
+245 ECKVK
-250 VKRKTLKISQ
+250 VKRKTFKISHK
-260 NEATLYTG
+260 EATFYVG
-268 EEGQYGIE
+268 DEGQLGIE
-276 NAYPDIKWETSNAN
+276 NAYPDIKWETSNAA
-290 VVTVADG
+290 VATVANG
-297 HIWAINPGKATIKA
+297 HIWTMSPGKATLKA
-311 TSNGQTVK
+311 TSNGQTAKCV
-319 SKVTVKKRTQR
+319 VTVKKRVPR

-340 EQKVVLNV
+340 DQKVVLNI
-348 LDKKNPEEVVQ
+348 LDKANPEDVVQ

-379 KKGKAVITAKVG
+379 KKGKAVITAKIG

-398 ITVKKRQIKINP
+398 VTVKKRQIKINP
-410 SKTTI
+410 AKTTI
-415 EKDQHIFLQVLNK
+415 EKDQHIFLQLLNK

-440 DQVVIVAPDTGEIA
+440 DKVVIVAQSGEIA
-454 GVKPGKA
+454 GVEPGKA
-461 TITVQAGNQKAKAK
+461 TITVQVGKQKAKAE

-481 PLSLSETKIEMDEE
+481 PLSLSETKIEMDEG
-495 SDYGLSINNYEN
+495 SDEALSINNYEN
-507 QKVKWTT
+507 QNVKWTS
-514 SDKTIA
+514 SDESIA
-520 IVDNGTIHA
+520 TVENGIIHA
-529 NKAGKVTITATIDKK
+529 KKEGKVTITATIDKK
-544 DYTCDVTVHKLIKV
+544 DYTCDVTVNKLVKV

-566 IKGGQGQLSV
+566 IKGGQGQLTI
-576 TNVNPEEV
+576 TNVDPEKI
-584 KWDSSDLNIATVEN
+584 KWGTSDYGIATVAN
-598 GTVYGIRTGKVT
+598 GTVYGLKTGKATVTGKV
-610 ITATVGKKKHT
+610 GKKTYTCK
-621 SEVTVIRNPETETK
+621 VTVVRNPDTETK
-635 TRAADISLGGI
+635 TKAADVSLGGI

-653 KVLYKSSTKSGLLK
+653 KVLYKSSAKTGLLK
-667 TDLPVIVKGKTYKV
+667 TNLPVVVKDKTYKV
-681 VNNGKTLYAGKK
+681 INNGKTIYEGKK
-693 KVYYASSIDDAS
+693 KVYYASSYEDAS
-705 IVGFE
+705 IVAFN
-710 DSINVYFKNGKK
+710 DSINIYLKNGKK
-722 SSIKEV
+722 TSIKEV

-733 LASRKNQAILY
+733 LASRKDQAILY
-744 DADNQNT
+744 DAYNQNT
-751 LAVIGTKIYSNDYA
+751 LGVIGTKVYSNDYA
-765 LTGAEITNK
+765 LTSAEITKK
-774 NNVVLTADDTVSL
+774 NNVVLTAGDVVSL
-787 YRNGEIVPTN
+787 YKDGQIIPTN
-797 SNFKDN
+797 SNYKDN

-817 HTVYNGKKTS
+817 HTVYNGKKKT
-827 ELKNVQ
+827 ELKGVQ
-833 VYPYAYELSVSRYPG
+833 VYPYAYELTVSRYPG

-883 QLKNGK
+883 QLKNNK

-899 VLKSSYPRLEFI
+899 VLKESYPRLEFI

-930 NGKEALSDVY
+930 NGKEALSDIY
-940 TKIPEKAAIV
+940 TKIPETAAIV

-984 VLHDE
+984 VLHEE
-989 GYFTIGDQYYTLTG
+989 GYFTIGDKYYTLTG

>member
-16 GCGSSSDNHEIKK
+16 GCGSSSDNHDVKK
-29 TSFMKEGKNSLYALY
+29 SSFMKEGKNSLYALY

-55 YKTYTPFEGGYLVTN
+55 YKTYTPFEGGYLVTDAN
-70 ESDQT
+70 DQT
-75 GYISNTGKTII
+75 GYISNTGKTIV

-99 MLVGESQP
+99 MLVGENQP
-107 QTGLYLS
+107 QTRLYLS
-114 ASSLNMTENT
+114 ASTLEMTENT

-138 NDNDVIDINQEG
+138 NDNDVININQQG

-155 HAGTATLTATK
+155 HAGTAVLTATK

-172 CVIKVEALHPYLSQ
+172 CVIKVEALHPYFDH

-192 TSEPATLTVNDFGAR
+192 TSEPATLTVNDYGAR

-220 VDNGVI
+220 VENGVI
-226 QGLKPGKTTIIAK
+226 QGLKPGTTTISAK

-245 KCKIK
+245 ECKVK
-250 VKRKTLKISQ
+250 VKRKTFKISHK
-260 NEATLYTG
+260 EATFYVG
-268 EEGQYGIE
+268 DEGQLGIE
-276 NAYPDIKWETSNAN
+276 NAYPDIKWETSNAA
-290 VVTVADG
+290 VATVANG
-297 HIWAINPGKATIKA
+297 HIWTMSPGKATLKA

-319 SKVTVKKRTQR
+319 CVVTVKKRVPR

-340 EQKVVLNV
+340 DQKVVLNI
-348 LDKKNPEEVVQ
+348 LDKANPEDVVQ

-379 KKGKAVITAKVG
+379 KKGKAVITAKIG

-398 ITVKKRQIKINP
+398 VTVKKRQIKINP
-410 SKTTI
+410 TKTTI
-415 EKDQHIFLQVLNK
+415 EKDQHIFLQLLNK

-440 DQVVIVAPDTGEIA
+440 DKVVIVAQSGEIA

-461 TITVQAGNQKAKAK
+461 TITVQVGKQKAKAE

-481 PLSLSETKIEMDEE
+481 PLSLSETKIEMDEG
-495 SDYGLSINNYEN
+495 SDEALSINNYEN
-507 QKVKWTT
+507 QNVKWTS
-514 SDKTIA
+514 SDESIA
-520 IVDNGTIHA
+520 TVENGIIHA
-529 NKAGKVTITATIDKK
+529 KKEGKVTITATIDKK
-544 DYTCDVTVHKLIKV
+544 DYTCDVTVNKLVKV

-566 IKGGQGQLSV
+566 IKGGQGQLTI
-576 TNVNPEEV
+576 TNVDPEKI
-584 KWDSSDLNIATVEN
+584 KWGTSDYGIATVAN
-598 GTVYGIRTGKVT
+598 GTVYGMKTGKATITGKV
-610 ITATVGKKKHT
+610 GKKTYTCK
-621 SEVTVIRNPETETK
+621 VTVVRNPDTETK
-635 TRAADISLGGI
+635 TKAADVSLGGI

-653 KVLYKSSTKSGLLK
+653 KVLYKSSAKTGLLK
-667 TDLPVIVKGKTYKV
+667 TNLPVVVKDKTYKV
-681 VNNGKTLYAGKK
+681 INNGKTIYEGKK
-693 KVYYASSIDDAS
+693 KVYYASSYEDAS
-705 IVGFE
+705 IVAFN
-710 DSINVYFKNGKK
+710 DSINIYLKSGKK
-722 SSIKEV
+722 TSIKEV

-733 LASRKNQAILY
+733 LASRKDQAILY
-744 DADNQNT
+744 DAYNQNT
-751 LAVIGTKIYSNDYA
+751 LGVIGTKVYSNDYA
-765 LTGAEITNK
+765 LTSAEITKK
-774 NNVVLTADDTVSL
+774 NNVVLTAGDVVSL
-787 YRNGEIVPTN
+787 YKDGQIIPTN
-797 SNFKDN
+797 SNYKDN

-817 HTVYNGKKTS
+817 HTVYNGKKKT
-827 ELKNVQ
+827 ELKGVQ
-833 VYPYAYELSVSRYPG
+833 VYPYAYELTVSRYPG

-883 QLKNGK
+883 QLKNNK

-899 VLKSSYPRLEFI
+899 VLKESYPRLEFI

-930 NGKEALSDVY
+930 NGKEALSDIY
-940 TKIPEKAAIV
+940 TKIPETAAIV

-972 DMKEIYSIEKEI
+972 GMKEIYSIEKEI
-984 VLHDE
+984 VLHEE
-989 GYFTIGDQYYTLTG
+989 GYFTIGDKYYTLTG

>member
-16 GCGSSSDNHEIKK
+16 GCGSSSDNHDVKK
-29 TSFMKEGKNSLYALY
+29 SSFMKEGKNSLYALY

-55 YKTYTPFEGGYLVTN
+55 YKAYTPFEGGYLVTDAN
-70 ESDQT
+70 DQT
-75 GYISNTGKTII
+75 GYISNTGKTIV

-99 MLVGESQP
+99 MLVGENQP
-107 QTGLYLS
+107 QTRLYLS
-114 ASSLNMTENT
+114 ASTLEMTENT

-138 NDNDVIDINQEG
+138 NDNDVININQQG

-155 HAGTATLTATK
+155 HAGTAVLTATK

-172 CVIKVEALHPYLSQ
+172 CVIKVEALHPYFDH
-186 ESLDVY
+186 EFLDVY
-192 TSEPATLTVNDFGAR
+192 TSEPATLTVNDYGAR

-220 VDNGVI
+220 VENGVI
-226 QGLKPGKTTIIAK
+226 QGLKPGTTTISAK

-245 KCKIK
+245 ECKVK
-250 VKRKTLKISQ
+250 VKRKTFKISHK
-260 NEATLYTG
+260 EATFYVG
-268 EEGQYGIE
+268 DEGQLGIE
-276 NAYPDIKWETSNAN
+276 NAYPDIKWETSNAA
-290 VVTVADG
+290 VATVANG
-297 HIWAINPGKATIKA
+297 HIWTMSPGKATLKA

-319 SKVTVKKRTQR
+319 CVVTVKKRVPR

-340 EQKVVLNV
+340 DQKVVLNI
-348 LDKKNPEEVVQ
+348 LDKANPEDVVQ

-379 KKGKAVITAKVG
+379 KKGKAVITAKIG

-398 ITVKKRQIKINP
+398 VTVKKRQIKINP
-410 SKTTI
+410 AKTTI
-415 EKDQHIFLQVLNK
+415 EKDQHIFLQLLNK

-440 DQVVIVAPDTGEIA
+440 DKVVIVAQSGEIA

-461 TITVQAGNQKAKAK
+461 TITAQVGKQKAKAE

-481 PLSLSETKIEMDEE
+481 PLSLSETKIEMDEG
-495 SDYGLSINNYEN
+495 SDEALSINNYEN
-507 QKVKWTT
+507 QNVKWTS
-514 SDKTIA
+514 SDESIA
-520 IVDNGTIHA
+520 TVENGIIHA
-529 NKAGKVTITATIDKK
+529 KKEGKVTITATIDKK
-544 DYTCDVTVHKLIKV
+544 DYTCDVTVNKLVKV

-566 IKGGQGQLSV
+566 IKGGQGQLTI
-576 TNVNPEEV
+576 TNVDPEKI
-584 KWDSSDLNIATVEN
+584 KWGTSDYGIATVAN
-598 GTVYGIRTGKVT
+598 GTVYGLKTGKATVTGKV
-610 ITATVGKKKHT
+610 GKKTYTCK
-621 SEVTVIRNPETETK
+621 VTVVRNPDTETK
-635 TRAADISLGGI
+635 TKAADVSLGGI

-653 KVLYKSSTKSGLLK
+653 KVLYKSSAKTGLLK
-667 TDLPVIVKGKTYKV
+667 TNLPVVVKDKTYKV
-681 VNNGKTLYAGKK
+681 INNGKTLYAGKK
-693 KVYYASSIDDAS
+693 KVYYASSYGDAS
-705 IVGFE
+705 IVAFN
-710 DSINVYFKNGKK
+710 DSINIYLKNGKK
-722 SSIKEV
+722 TSIKEV

-733 LASRKNQAILY
+733 LASGKDQAILY
-744 DADNQNT
+744 DAYNQNT
-751 LAVIGTKIYSNDYA
+751 LAVIGTKVYSNDYA
-765 LTGAEITNK
+765 LTSAEITKK
-774 NNVVLTADDTVSL
+774 NNVVLTAGDVVSL
-787 YRNGEIVPTN
+787 YKDGQIIPTN
-797 SNFKDN
+797 SNYKDN

-817 HTVYNGKKTS
+817 HTVYNGKKKT
-827 ELKNVQ
+827 ELKGVQ
-833 VYPYAYELSVSRYPG
+833 VYPYAYELTVSRYPG

-883 QLKNGK
+883 QLKNNK

-899 VLKSSYPRLEFI
+899 VLKESYPRLEFI

-930 NGKEALSDVY
+930 NGKEALSDIY
-940 TKIPEKAAIV
+940 TKIPETAAIV

-984 VLHDE
+984 VLHEE
-989 GYFTIGDQYYTLTG
+989 GYFTIGDKYYTLTG

>member
-16 GCGSSSDNHEIKK
+16 GCGSSSDNHDVKK
-29 TSFMKEGKNSLYALY
+29 SSFMKEGKNSLYALY

-55 YKTYTPFEGGYLVTN
+55 YKAYTPFEGGYLVTDAN
-70 ESDQT
+70 DQT
-75 GYISNTGKTII
+75 GYISNTGKTIV

-99 MLVGESQP
+99 MLVGETQP
-107 QTGLYLS
+107 QTRLYLS
-114 ASSLNMTENT
+114 ASTLEMTENT
-124 LTQVF
+124 LTQVY

-138 NDNDVIDINQEG
+138 NDNDVININQQG

-155 HAGTATLTATK
+155 HAGTAVLTATK

-172 CVIKVEALHPYLSQ
+172 CVIKVKALHPYFDHD
-186 ESLDVY
+186 SLDVY
-192 TSEPATLTVNDFGAR
+192 TLEPATLTVNDYGAR
-207 TIEWKSKDPKIAT
+207 TIKWKSKDPKIAT
-220 VDNGVI
+220 VENGVI
-226 QGLKPGKTTIIAK
+226 QGLKPGTTTISAK

-245 KCKIK
+245 ECKVK
-250 VKRKTLKISQ
+250 VKRKTFKISHK
-260 NEATLYTG
+260 EATFYVG
-268 EEGQYGIE
+268 DEGQLGIE
-276 NAYPDIKWETSNAN
+276 NAYPDIKWETSNAA
-290 VVTVADG
+290 VATVANG
-297 HIWAINPGKATIKA
+297 HIWTMSPGKATLKA

-319 SKVTVKKRTQR
+319 CVVTVKKRVPR

-340 EQKVVLNV
+340 DQKVVLNI
-348 LDKKNPEEVVQ
+348 LDKANPEDVVQ

-379 KKGKAVITAKVG
+379 KKGKAVITAKIG

-398 ITVKKRQIKINP
+398 VTVKKRQIKINP
-410 SKTTI
+410 AKTTI
-415 EKDQHIFLQVLNK
+415 EKNQHIFLQLLNK

-440 DQVVIVAPDTGEIA
+440 DKVVIVAQSGEIA

-461 TITVQAGNQKAKAK
+461 TITAQVGKQKAKAE

-481 PLSLSETKIEMDEE
+481 PLSLSKTKIEMDEE
-495 SDYGLSINNYEN
+495 SDEALSINNYEN
-507 QKVKWTT
+507 QKVEWSS
-514 SDKTIA
+514 SDESIA
-520 IVDNGTIHA
+520 TVENGIIHA
-529 NKAGKVTITATIDKK
+529 KKEGTVTITATIDKK
-544 DYTCDVTVHKLIKV
+544 DYTCKVTVHKLIKV

-566 IKGGQGQLSV
+566 IKGGQGQLTI
-576 TNVNPEEV
+576 TNVDPEKI
-584 KWDSSDLNIATVEN
+584 KWDTSDYGIATVAN
-598 GTVYGIRTGKVT
+598 GTVYGMKTGKATITGKV
-610 ITATVGKKKHT
+610 GKKTYTCK
-621 SEVTVIRNPETETK
+621 VTVVRNPDTETK
-635 TRAADISLGGI
+635 TKAADISLGGI

-653 KVLYKSSTKSGLLK
+653 KVLYKSSTKTGLLK
-667 TDLPVIVKGKTYKV
+667 TNLPVVVKDKTYKV
-681 VNNGKTLYAGKK
+681 INNGKTIYEGKK
-693 KVYYASSIDDAS
+693 KVYYASSYEDAS
-705 IVGFE
+705 IVAFN
-710 DSINVYFKNGKK
+710 DSINIYLKNGKK
-722 SSIKEV
+722 TSIKEV

-733 LASRKNQAILY
+733 LASRKDQAILY
-744 DADNQNT
+744 DAYNKNT
-751 LAVIGTKIYSNDYA
+751 LGVIGTKVYSNEYA
-765 LTGAEITNK
+765 LTRAEITK
-774 NNVVLTADDTVSL
+774 RNNVVLTAGDVVSL
-787 YRNGEIVPTN
+787 YKDGQIIPTN
-797 SNFKDN
+797 SNYKDD

-817 HTVYNGKKTS
+817 HTVYNGKKTT
-827 ELKNVQ
+827 ELKGVQ
-833 VYPYAYELSVSRYPG
+833 VYPYAYELTVSRYPG

-883 QLKNGK
+883 QLKNNK

-899 VLKSSYPRLEFI
+899 VLKESYPRLEFI

-930 NGKEALSDVY
+930 NGKEALSDIY
-940 TKIPEKAAIV
+940 TKIPETAAIV

-972 DMKEIYSIEKEI
+972 GMKEIYSIEKEI
-984 VLHDE
+984 VLHEE
-989 GYFTIGDQYYTLTG
+989 GYFTIGDKYYTLTG

>member
-16 GCGSSSDNHEIKK
+16 GCGSSSDNHDVKK
-29 TSFMKEGKNSLYALY
+29 SSFMKEGKNSLYALY

-55 YKTYTPFEGGYLVTN
+55 YKTYTPFEGGYLVTDAN
-70 ESDQT
+70 DQT
-75 GYISNTGKTII
+75 GYISNTGKTIV

-99 MLVGESQP
+99 MLVGENQP
-107 QTGLYLS
+107 QTRLYLS
-114 ASSLNMTENT
+114 ASTLEMTENT

-138 NDNDVIDINQEG
+138 NDNGVININQQG

-155 HAGTATLTATK
+155 HAGTAVLTATK

-172 CVIKVEALHPYLSQ
+172 CVIKVEALHPYLDH

-192 TSEPATLTVNDFGAR
+192 TSEPATLTVNDYGAR

-220 VDNGVI
+220 VENGVI
-226 QGLKPGKTTIIAK
+226 QGLKPGTTTISAK

-245 KCKIK
+245 KCKVK
-250 VKRKTLKISQ
+250 VKRKTFKISHK
-260 NEATLYTG
+260 EATFYVG
-268 EEGQYGIE
+268 DEGQLGIE
-276 NAYPDIKWETSNAN
+276 NAYPDIKWETSNAA
-290 VVTVADG
+290 VATVANG
-297 HIWAINPGKATIKA
+297 HIWTMSPGKATLKA

-319 SKVTVKKRTQR
+319 CVVTVKKRVPR

-340 EQKVVLNV
+340 DQKVVLNI
-348 LDKKNPEEVVQ
+348 LDKANPEDVVQ

-379 KKGKAVITAKVG
+379 KKGRAVITAKIG

-398 ITVKKRQIKINP
+398 VTVKKRQIKINP
-410 SKTTI
+410 AKTTI
-415 EKDQHIFLQVLNK
+415 EKDQHIFLQLLNK

-440 DQVVIVAPDTGEIA
+440 DKVVIVAQSGEIA

-461 TITVQAGNQKAKAK
+461 TITAQVGKQKAKAE

-495 SDYGLSINNYEN
+495 SDEALSINNYEN
-507 QKVKWTT
+507 QKVKWTS
-514 SDKTIA
+514 SDESIA
-520 IVDNGTIHA
+520 TVENGIIHA
-529 NKAGKVTITATIDKK
+529 KKEGKVTITATIDKK
-544 DYTCDVTVHKLIKV
+544 DYTCDVTVNKLVKV

-566 IKGGQGQLSV
+566 IKGGQGQLTI
-576 TNVNPEEV
+576 TNVDPEKI
-584 KWDSSDLNIATVEN
+584 KWGTSDYGIATVAN
-598 GTVYGIRTGKVT
+598 GTVYGIKTGKATITGKV
-610 ITATVGKKKHT
+610 GKKTYTCK
-621 SEVTVIRNPETETK
+621 VTVVRNPDTETK
-635 TRAADISLGGI
+635 TKAADVSLGGI

-653 KVLYKSSTKSGLLK
+653 KVLYKSSAKTGLLK
-667 TDLPVIVKGKTYKV
+667 TNLPVVVKDKTYKV
-681 VNNGKTLYAGKK
+681 INNGKTIYEGKK
-693 KVYYASSIDDAS
+693 KVYYASSYEDAS
-705 IVGFE
+705 IVAFN
-710 DSINVYFKNGKK
+710 DSINIYLKNGKK
-722 SSIKEV
+722 TSIKEV

-733 LASRKNQAILY
+733 LASRKDQAILY
-744 DADNQNT
+744 DAYNQNT
-751 LAVIGTKIYSNDYA
+751 LGVIGTKVYSNDYA
-765 LTGAEITNK
+765 LTSAEITKK
-774 NNVVLTADDTVSL
+774 NNVVLTAGDVVSL
-787 YRNGEIVPTN
+787 YKDGQIIPTN
-797 SNFKDN
+797 SNYKDN

-817 HTVYNGKKTS
+817 HTVYNGKKKT
-827 ELKNVQ
+827 ELKGVQ
-833 VYPYAYELSVSRYPG
+833 VYPYAYELTVSRYPG

-883 QLKNGK
+883 QLKNNK

-899 VLKSSYPRLEFI
+899 VLKESYPRLEFI

-930 NGKEALSDVY
+930 NGKEALSDIY
-940 TKIPEKAAIV
+940 TKIPETAAIV

-984 VLHDE
+984 VLHEE
-989 GYFTIGDQYYTLTG
+989 GYFTIGDKYYTLTG